1 MNKYAFLK
9 KAEHQNHNNS
19 LENYHQKSKEKSPEK
34 GRDYNH
40 NLQNIIGETYG
51 RIKYKLNQCNLQF
64 GVENQNQELKY
75 NSKYRNLKRIMK
87 KDQIIVKDK
96 KIKKKE
102 NSKENLNF
110 INPNLTKTESDYN
123 YDIQTNIIKY
133 FKNRNNIFGKKT
145 PDYESHLDELWKKLG
160 VNSNYINNFNQYK
173 NIITNQEEKE
183 NFLINEIENL
193 EKVKDILMN
202 LRKDIKLRET
212 KLIELKN
219 LFERLNN
226 ENNFINVKKIL
237 NESNFMINSYLENSI
252 RVVEYYLLYREMTN
266 KGSYKNLKFNKEIIK
281 QNFEIN
287 ANDMNYLLKMKTDT
301 NFINNLKLNGIKIN
315 KDIFNLFKA
324 DPFLSCLNYL
334 IQIPNEIKE
343 KIKYCQYYLIQEE
356 IFDSIK
362 KMSKEPKSK
371 SARKNSQSHIKID
384 AAILKKNLIIEESK
398 NGGDNNN
405 IFANMNSNMHS
416 IHVNENINNYVNQNV
431 NPNIHDNLNIS
442 YFSGKLTEFMHIYSD
457 YYEKIPEEQK
467 IIFNL
472 NKDPLKYLEHNFYP
486 KIIIC
491 QDKVTN
497 IIKGLCIYS
506 IKFRTHEKKPNEI
519 ILEHISSYNKEEME
533 NILTKLIEFLKDNH
547 ILRDLFSNEKD
558 LVTEIYLDLH
568 YYLVNNKFEIDK
580 NIRDFISKK
589 LKFKWVKL
597 ENISKVIRF
606 QKMKQIIHCSDIKA
620 SIRSSINSMMND
632 NINDNNYLWKNFSIK
647 DNFIINF
654 VQKIANN
661 SEEIDAINIMK
672 KINPFNIFYL
682 IYIKKKIQN
691 IKNSFDF
698 ILSKINTYFSSYKLL
713 NEIPMISDENNN
725 NNNNSNNN
733 ELNIYSIPADLKVL
747 SECFNSKFE
756 NEISVGNKIDIFP
769 LFDGCISLKYENY
782 FYNRIECKD
791 IRIVKENSTEQIF
804 YFMNAV
810 NNENIRILIS
820 SNLNDN
826 FKNKYLNNKDENN
839 SNINISLSFKE
850 IYNNLIECQSEEEQN
865 KNNYLFIPA
874 FSLEQK
880 YELKNNNIENQKE
893 ENVINNINEDYK
905 IEFLPED
912 LIIKRNNKVSNNFEF
927 NIVGDE
933 IKNRR
938 DSIINDEFMIFILD
952 IDMIDNIGI
961 IPLMSIHVHKENFIP
976 DSFDE

>member
-1 MNKYAFLK
+1 MNKILHQRR
-9 KAEHQNHNNS
+9 AEHQNQNNS
-19 LENYHQKSKEKSPEK
+19 LENNHQKSKEKIQEK
-34 GRDYNH
+34 DRDYN
-40 NLQNIIGETYG
+40 LLYKIDETYG
-51 RIKYKLNQCNLQF
+51 KMKFKLNQFNIQF
-64 GVENQNQELKY
+64 GGESQNQDLKY
-75 NSKYRNLKRIMK
+75 NYKFKNLKRITK
-87 KDQIIVKDK
+87 KDQIIVKEK
-96 KIKKKE
+96 RIRKKE
-102 NSKENLNF
+102 NSKENINS

-123 YDIQTNIIKY
+123 YDIQTNILKY

-145 PDYESHLDELWKKLG
+145 PDYESHLEELWKKLG
-160 VNSNYINNFNQYK
+160 VNSSYINNFNLYK
-173 NIITNQEEKE
+173 NIIINQEEKE

-212 KLIELKN
+212 KLIELKS
-219 LFERLNN
+219 LFERINN
-226 ENNFINVKKIL
+226 ENNILNVKKIL
-237 NESNFMINSYLENSI
+237 NESNFMINSYLDNSI
-252 RVVEYYLLYREMTN
+252 RVVEYYLLYREITN
-266 KGSYKNLKFNKEIIK
+266 KGSLKNLKFNKEIIK
-281 QNFEIN
+281 KNFEIN
-287 ANDMNYLLKMKTDT
+287 VNDMNYLLKMKSDT
-301 NFINNLKLNGIKIN
+301 NFINNLKMNELKLN
-315 KDIFNLFKA
+315 KDVLNLFKA
-324 DPFLSCLNYL
+324 DPFLSCLSYL

-343 KIKYCQYYLIQEE
+343 KIKYCQYYLIQEG

-362 KMSKEPKSK
+362 KMSKEPKTN

-384 AAILKKNLIIEESK
+384 AGILRKNLNIEESK
-398 NGGDNNN
+398 NSGDNNN
-405 IFANMNSNMHS
+405 INLNINANMHS
-416 IHVNENINNYVNQNV
+416 IQTIENLMPNIN
-431 NPNIHDNLNIS
+431 DNLNIS
-442 YFSGKLTEFMHIYSD
+442 YFSGKLTDFMNIYSE

-497 IIKGLCIYS
+497 IIKGMCIYS
-506 IKFRTHEKKPNEI
+506 IIFRSHERKPNEI
-519 ILEHISSYNKEEME
+519 IIEHISSYNKEEME
-533 NILTKLIEFLKDNH
+533 NILSKMIEFIKDNH
-547 ILRDLFSNEKD
+547 ILRDLFAFNKD
-558 LVTEIYLDLH
+558 LITEIYIDLH
-568 YYLVNNKFEIDK
+568 YFLVNEKFEIDK

-606 QKMKQIIHCSDIKA
+606 QKMKQIIHCGDMKA
-620 SIRSSINSMMND
+620 SIRSSINSMLND
-632 NINDNNYLWKNFSIK
+632 NINENNYLLSNFSIK

-654 VQKIANN
+654 VQKLMNNN
-661 SEEIDAINIMK
+661 SEEIDANNILR
-672 KINPFNIFYL
+672 KINPYNIFYL
-682 IYIKKKIQN
+682 TYIKKKIQN

-698 ILSKINTYFSSYKLL
+698 ILSKINTFFSSYKLL

-725 NNNNSNNN
+725 D
-733 ELNIYSIPADLKVL
+733 ELNIYSIPADLKIL
-747 SECFNSKFE
+747 SDCFDGKFN
-756 NEISVGNKIDIFP
+756 NEISVRNKIDIFP
-769 LFDGCISLKYENY
+769 LFDGCLSLKYENY

-791 IRIVKENSTEQIF
+791 IKIVKENSTEQIF
-804 YFMNAV
+804 YFMKAA
-810 NNENIRILIS
+810 NNENITILIS
-820 SNLNDN
+820 ANLNDN
-826 FKNKYLNNKDENN
+826 FKNKYLKDKDENN
-839 SNINISLSFKE
+839 SNNNISLSFKD

-893 ENVINNINEDYK
+893 ENVISDINEECK
-905 IEFLPED
+905 IEFIPED
-912 LIIKRNNKVSNNFEF
+912 LIIRRNNKISNNFEF

>member
-1 MNKYAFLK
+1 MNKILHQRR
-9 KAEHQNHNNS
+9 AEHQNQNNS
-19 LENYHQKSKEKSPEK
+19 LENNHQKSKEKIQEK
-34 GRDYNH
+34 DRDYN
-40 NLQNIIGETYG
+40 LLYKIDETYG
-51 RIKYKLNQCNLQF
+51 KMKFKLNQFNIQF
-64 GVENQNQELKY
+64 GGESQNQDLKY
-75 NSKYRNLKRIMK
+75 NYKFKNLKRITK
-87 KDQIIVKDK
+87 KDQIIVKEK
-96 KIKKKE
+96 RIRKKE
-102 NSKENLNF
+102 NSKENINS

-123 YDIQTNIIKY
+123 YDIQTNILKY

-145 PDYESHLDELWKKLG
+145 PDYESHLEELWKKLG
-160 VNSNYINNFNQYK
+160 VNSSYINNFNLYK
-173 NIITNQEEKE
+173 NIIINQEEKE

-212 KLIELKN
+212 KLIELKS
-219 LFERLNN
+219 LFERINN
-226 ENNFINVKKIL
+226 ENNILNVKKIL
-237 NESNFMINSYLENSI
+237 NESNFMINSYLDNSI
-252 RVVEYYLLYREMTN
+252 RVVEYYLLYREITN
-266 KGSYKNLKFNKEIIK
+266 KGSLKNLKFNKEIIK
-281 QNFEIN
+281 KNFEIN
-287 ANDMNYLLKMKTDT
+287 VNDMNYLLKMKSDT
-301 NFINNLKLNGIKIN
+301 NFINNLKMNELKLN
-315 KDIFNLFKA
+315 KDVLNLFKA
-324 DPFLSCLNYL
+324 DPFLSCLSYL

-343 KIKYCQYYLIQEE
+343 KIKYCQYYLIQEG

-362 KMSKEPKSK
+362 KMSKEPKTN

-384 AAILKKNLIIEESK
+384 AGILRKNLNIEESK
-398 NGGDNNN
+398 NSGDNNN
-405 IFANMNSNMHS
+405 ININLNINANMHS
-416 IHVNENINNYVNQNV
+416 IQTIENLMPNIN
-431 NPNIHDNLNIS
+431 DNLNIS
-442 YFSGKLTEFMHIYSD
+442 YFSGKLTDFMNIYSE

-497 IIKGLCIYS
+497 IIKGMCIYS
-506 IKFRTHEKKPNEI
+506 IIFRSHERKPNEI
-519 ILEHISSYNKEEME
+519 IIEHISSYNKEEME
-533 NILTKLIEFLKDNH
+533 NILSKMIEFIKDNH
-547 ILRDLFSNEKD
+547 ILRDLFAFNKD
-558 LVTEIYLDLH
+558 LITEIYIDLH
-568 YYLVNNKFEIDK
+568 YFLVNEKFEIDK

-606 QKMKQIIHCSDIKA
+606 QKMKQIIHCGDMKA
-620 SIRSSINSMMND
+620 SIRSSINSMLND
-632 NINDNNYLWKNFSIK
+632 NINESNYLLSNFSIK

-654 VQKIANN
+654 VQKLMNNN
-661 SEEIDAINIMK
+661 SEEIDTNNILR
-672 KINPFNIFYL
+672 KINPYNIFYL

-698 ILSKINTYFSSYKLL
+698 ILSKINTFFSSYKLL

-725 NNNNSNNN
+725 D
-733 ELNIYSIPADLKVL
+733 ELNIYSIPADLKFL
-747 SECFNSKFE
+747 SDCFDGKFN
-756 NEISVGNKIDIFP
+756 NEISVRNKIDIFP
-769 LFDGCISLKYENY
+769 LFDGCLSLKYENY

-791 IRIVKENSTEQIF
+791 IKIVKENSTEQIF
-804 YFMNAV
+804 YFMKAA
-810 NNENIRILIS
+810 NNENITILIS
-820 SNLNDN
+820 ANLNDN
-826 FKNKYLNNKDENN
+826 FKNKYLKDKDENN
-839 SNINISLSFKE
+839 SNNNISLSFKD

-880 YELKNNNIENQKE
+880 YGLKNNNIENQKE
-893 ENVINNINEDYK
+893 ENVISDINEECK
-905 IEFLPED
+905 IEFIPED
-912 LIIKRNNKVSNNFEF
+912 LIIRRNNKISNNFEF

>member
-1 MNKYAFLK
+1 MNKILHQRR
-9 KAEHQNHNNS
+9 AEHQNQNNS
-19 LENYHQKSKEKSPEK
+19 LENNHQKSKEKIQEK
-34 GRDYNH
+34 DRDYN
-40 NLQNIIGETYG
+40 LLYKIDETYG
-51 RIKYKLNQCNLQF
+51 KMKFKLNQFNIQF
-64 GVENQNQELKY
+64 GGESQNQDLKY
-75 NSKYRNLKRIMK
+75 NYKFKNLKRITK
-87 KDQIIVKDK
+87 KDQIIVKEK
-96 KIKKKE
+96 RIRKKE
-102 NSKENLNF
+102 NSKENINS

-123 YDIQTNIIKY
+123 YDIQTNILKY

-145 PDYESHLDELWKKLG
+145 PDYESHLEELWKKLG
-160 VNSNYINNFNQYK
+160 VNSSYINNFNLYK
-173 NIITNQEEKE
+173 NIIINQEEKE

-212 KLIELKN
+212 KLIELKS
-219 LFERLNN
+219 LFERINN
-226 ENNFINVKKIL
+226 ENNILNVKKIL
-237 NESNFMINSYLENSI
+237 NESNFMINSYLDNSI
-252 RVVEYYLLYREMTN
+252 RVVEYYLLYREITN
-266 KGSYKNLKFNKEIIK
+266 KGCLKNLKFNKEIIK
-281 QNFEIN
+281 KNFEIN
-287 ANDMNYLLKMKTDT
+287 VNDINYLLKMKSDT
-301 NFINNLKLNGIKIN
+301 NFINNLKMNELKLN
-315 KDIFNLFKA
+315 KDVLNLFKA
-324 DPFLSCLNYL
+324 DPFLSCLSYL

-343 KIKYCQYYLIQEE
+343 KVKYCQYYLIQEG

-362 KMSKEPKSK
+362 KMSKEPKTN

-384 AAILKKNLIIEESK
+384 AGILRKNLNIEESK
-398 NGGDNNN
+398 NSGDNNN
-405 IFANMNSNMHS
+405 ININLNINANMHS
-416 IHVNENINNYVNQNV
+416 IQTIENLMPNIN
-431 NPNIHDNLNIS
+431 DNLNIS
-442 YFSGKLTEFMHIYSD
+442 YFSGKLTDFMNIYSE

-486 KIIIC
+486 KIIMC

-497 IIKGLCIYS
+497 IIKGMCIYS
-506 IKFRTHEKKPNEI
+506 IIFRSHERKPNEI
-519 ILEHISSYNKEEME
+519 IIEHISSYNKEEME
-533 NILTKLIEFLKDNH
+533 NILTKMIEFIKDNH
-547 ILRDLFSNEKD
+547 ILRDLFAFNKD
-558 LVTEIYLDLH
+558 LITEIYIDLH
-568 YYLVNNKFEIDK
+568 YFLVNEKFEIDK

-606 QKMKQIIHCSDIKA
+606 QKMKQIIHCGDMKA
-620 SIRSSINSMMND
+620 SIRSSINSMLND
-632 NINDNNYLWKNFSIK
+632 NINESNYLLSNFSIK

-654 VQKIANN
+654 VQKLMNNN
-661 SEEIDAINIMK
+661 SEEIDANNILR
-672 KINPFNIFYL
+672 KINPYNIFYL

-698 ILSKINTYFSSYKLL
+698 ILSKINTFFSSYKLL

-725 NNNNSNNN
+725 D
-733 ELNIYSIPADLKVL
+733 ELNIYSIPADLKIL
-747 SECFNSKFE
+747 SDCFDGKFN
-756 NEISVGNKIDIFP
+756 NEISVRNKIDIFP
-769 LFDGCISLKYENY
+769 LFDGCLSLKYENY

-791 IRIVKENSTEQIF
+791 IKIVKENSTEQIF
-804 YFMNAV
+804 YFMKAA
-810 NNENIRILIS
+810 NNENITILIS
-820 SNLNDN
+820 ANLNDN
-826 FKNKYLNNKDENN
+826 FKNKYLKDKDENN
-839 SNINISLSFKE
+839 SNNNISLSFKD
-850 IYNNLIECQSEEEQN
+850 IYNNLIECQSDEEQN

-893 ENVINNINEDYK
+893 ENVISDINEECK
-905 IEFLPED
+905 IEFIPED
-912 LIIKRNNKVSNNFEF
+912 LIIRRNNKISNNFEF

-952 IDMIDNIGI
+952 IDMIDKIGI

>member
-1 MNKYAFLK
+1 MNKILHQRR
-9 KAEHQNHNNS
+9 AEHQNQNNS
-19 LENYHQKSKEKSPEK
+19 LENNHQKSKEKIQEK
-34 GRDYNH
+34 DRDYN
-40 NLQNIIGETYG
+40 LLYKIDETYG
-51 RIKYKLNQCNLQF
+51 KMKFKLNQFNIQF
-64 GVENQNQELKY
+64 GGESQNQDLKY
-75 NSKYRNLKRIMK
+75 NYKFKNLKRITK
-87 KDQIIVKDK
+87 KEQIIVKEK
-96 KIKKKE
+96 RIRKKE
-102 NSKENLNF
+102 NSKENINS

-123 YDIQTNIIKY
+123 YDIQTNILKY

-145 PDYESHLDELWKKLG
+145 PDYESHLEELWKKLG
-160 VNSNYINNFNQYK
+160 VNSSYINNFNLYK
-173 NIITNQEEKE
+173 NIIINQEEKE

-212 KLIELKN
+212 KLIELKS
-219 LFERLNN
+219 LFERINN
-226 ENNFINVKKIL
+226 ENNILNVKKIL
-237 NESNFMINSYLENSI
+237 NESNFMINSYLDNSI
-252 RVVEYYLLYREMTN
+252 RVVEYYLLYREITN
-266 KGSYKNLKFNKEIIK
+266 KGSLKNLKFNKEIIK
-281 QNFEIN
+281 KNFEIN
-287 ANDMNYLLKMKTDT
+287 VNDMNYLLKMKSDT
-301 NFINNLKLNGIKIN
+301 NFINNLKMNELKLN
-315 KDIFNLFKA
+315 KDVLNLFKA
-324 DPFLSCLNYL
+324 DPFLSCLSYL

-343 KIKYCQYYLIQEE
+343 KIKYCQYYLIQEG

-362 KMSKEPKSK
+362 KMSKEPKTN

-384 AAILKKNLIIEESK
+384 AGILRKNLNIEESK
-398 NGGDNNN
+398 NSGDNNN
-405 IFANMNSNMHS
+405 INLNINANMHS
-416 IHVNENINNYVNQNV
+416 IQTIENLMPNIN
-431 NPNIHDNLNIS
+431 DNLNIS
-442 YFSGKLTEFMHIYSD
+442 YFSGKLTDFMNIYSE

-497 IIKGLCIYS
+497 IIKGMCIYS
-506 IKFRTHEKKPNEI
+506 IIFRSHERKPNEI
-519 ILEHISSYNKEEME
+519 IIEHISSYNKEEME
-533 NILTKLIEFLKDNH
+533 NILSKMIEFIKDNH
-547 ILRDLFSNEKD
+547 ILRDLFAFNKD
-558 LVTEIYLDLH
+558 LITEIYIDLH
-568 YYLVNNKFEIDK
+568 YFLVNEKFEIDK

-606 QKMKQIIHCSDIKA
+606 QKMKQIIHCGDMKA
-620 SIRSSINSMMND
+620 SIRSSINSMLND
-632 NINDNNYLWKNFSIK
+632 NINESNYLLSNFSIK

-654 VQKIANN
+654 VQKLMNNN
-661 SEEIDAINIMK
+661 SEEIDANNILR
-672 KINPFNIFYL
+672 KINPYNIFYL
-682 IYIKKKIQN
+682 IFIKKKIQN

-698 ILSKINTYFSSYKLL
+698 ILSKINTFFSSYKLL

-725 NNNNSNNN
+725 D
-733 ELNIYSIPADLKVL
+733 ELNIYSIPADLKFL
-747 SECFNSKFE
+747 SDCFDGKFN
-756 NEISVGNKIDIFP
+756 NEISVRNKIDIFP
-769 LFDGCISLKYENY
+769 LFDGCLSLKYENY

-791 IRIVKENSTEQIF
+791 IKIVKENSTEQIF
-804 YFMNAV
+804 YFMKAA
-810 NNENIRILIS
+810 NNENITILIS
-820 SNLNDN
+820 ANLNNN
-826 FKNKYLNNKDENN
+826 FKNKYLKDKDENN
-839 SNINISLSFKE
+839 SNNNISLSFKE

-893 ENVINNINEDYK
+893 ENVIRDINEECK
-905 IEFLPED
+905 IEFIPED
-912 LIIKRNNKVSNNFEF
+912 LIIRRNNKISNNFEF

>member
-1 MNKYAFLK
+1 MNKILHQRR
-9 KAEHQNHNNS
+9 AEHQNQNNS
-19 LENYHQKSKEKSPEK
+19 LENNHQKSKEKIQEK
-34 GRDYNH
+34 DRDYN
-40 NLQNIIGETYG
+40 LLYKIDETYG
-51 RIKYKLNQCNLQF
+51 KMKFKLNQFNIQF
-64 GVENQNQELKY
+64 GGESQNQDLKY
-75 NSKYRNLKRIMK
+75 NYKFKNLKRITK
-87 KDQIIVKDK
+87 KDQIIVKEK
-96 KIKKKE
+96 RIRKKE
-102 NSKENLNF
+102 NSKENINS

-123 YDIQTNIIKY
+123 YDIQTNILKY

-145 PDYESHLDELWKKLG
+145 PDYESHLEELWKKLG
-160 VNSNYINNFNQYK
+160 VNSSYINNFNLYK
-173 NIITNQEEKE
+173 NIIINQEEKE

-212 KLIELKN
+212 KLIELKS
-219 LFERLNN
+219 LFERINN
-226 ENNFINVKKIL
+226 ENNILNVKKIL
-237 NESNFMINSYLENSI
+237 NESNFMINSYLDNSI
-252 RVVEYYLLYREMTN
+252 RVVEYYLLYREITN
-266 KGSYKNLKFNKEIIK
+266 KGSLKNLKFNKEIIK
-281 QNFEIN
+281 KNFEIN
-287 ANDMNYLLKMKTDT
+287 VNDMNYLLKMKSDT
-301 NFINNLKLNGIKIN
+301 NFINNLKMNELKLN
-315 KDIFNLFKA
+315 KDVLNLFKA
-324 DPFLSCLNYL
+324 DPFLSCLSYL

-343 KIKYCQYYLIQEE
+343 KIKYCQYYLIQEG

-362 KMSKEPKSK
+362 KMSKEPKTN

-384 AAILKKNLIIEESK
+384 AGILRKNLNIEESK
-398 NGGDNNN
+398 NSGDNNN
-405 IFANMNSNMHS
+405 ININLNINANMHS
-416 IHVNENINNYVNQNV
+416 IQTIENLMPNIN
-431 NPNIHDNLNIS
+431 DNLNIS
-442 YFSGKLTEFMHIYSD
+442 YFSGKLTDFMNIYSE

-497 IIKGLCIYS
+497 IIKGMCIYS
-506 IKFRTHEKKPNEI
+506 IIFRSHERKPNEI
-519 ILEHISSYNKEEME
+519 IIEHISSYNKEEME
-533 NILTKLIEFLKDNH
+533 NILSKMIEFIKDNH
-547 ILRDLFSNEKD
+547 ILRDLFAFNKD
-558 LVTEIYLDLH
+558 LITEIYIDLH
-568 YYLVNNKFEIDK
+568 YFLVNEKFEIDK

-606 QKMKQIIHCSDIKA
+606 QKMKQIIHCGDMKA
-620 SIRSSINSMMND
+620 SIRSSINSMLND
-632 NINDNNYLWKNFSIK
+632 NINESNYLLSNFSIK

-654 VQKIANN
+654 VQKLMNNN
-661 SEEIDAINIMK
+661 SEEIDANNILR
-672 KINPFNIFYL
+672 KINPYNIFYL

-698 ILSKINTYFSSYKLL
+698 ILSKINTFFSSYKLL

-725 NNNNSNNN
+725 D
-733 ELNIYSIPADLKVL
+733 ELNIYSIPADLKFL
-747 SECFNSKFE
+747 SDCFDGKFN
-756 NEISVGNKIDIFP
+756 NEISVRNKIDIFP
-769 LFDGCISLKYENY
+769 LFDGCLSLKYENY

-791 IRIVKENSTEQIF
+791 IKIVKENSTEQIF
-804 YFMNAV
+804 YFMKAA
-810 NNENIRILIS
+810 NNENITILIS
-820 SNLNDN
+820 ANLNDN
-826 FKNKYLNNKDENN
+826 FKNKYLKDKDENN
-839 SNINISLSFKE
+839 SNNNISLSFKD
-850 IYNNLIECQSEEEQN
+850 IYNNLIECQSDEEQN

-893 ENVINNINEDYK
+893 ENVIRDINEECK
-905 IEFLPED
+905 IEFIPED
-912 LIIKRNNKVSNNFEF
+912 LIIRRNNKISNNFEF

>member
-1 MNKYAFLK
+1 MNKILHQRR
-9 KAEHQNHNNS
+9 AEHQNQNNS
-19 LENYHQKSKEKSPEK
+19 LENNHQKSKEKIQEK
-34 GRDYNH
+34 DRDYN
-40 NLQNIIGETYG
+40 LLYKIDETYG
-51 RIKYKLNQCNLQF
+51 KMKFKLNQFNIQF
-64 GVENQNQELKY
+64 GGESQNQDLKY
-75 NSKYRNLKRIMK
+75 NYKFKNLKRITK
-87 KDQIIVKDK
+87 KEQIIVKEK
-96 KIKKKE
+96 RIRKKE
-102 NSKENLNF
+102 NSKENINS

-123 YDIQTNIIKY
+123 YDIQTNILKY

-145 PDYESHLDELWKKLG
+145 PDYESHLEELWKKLG
-160 VNSNYINNFNQYK
+160 VNSSYINNFNLYK
-173 NIITNQEEKE
+173 NIIINQEEKE

-212 KLIELKN
+212 KLIELKS
-219 LFERLNN
+219 LFERINN
-226 ENNFINVKKIL
+226 ENNILNVKKIL
-237 NESNFMINSYLENSI
+237 NESNFMINSYLDNSI
-252 RVVEYYLLYREMTN
+252 RVVEYYLLYREITN
-266 KGSYKNLKFNKEIIK
+266 KGSLKNLKFNKEIIK
-281 QNFEIN
+281 KNFEIN
-287 ANDMNYLLKMKTDT
+287 VNDMNYLLKMKSDT
-301 NFINNLKLNGIKIN
+301 NFINNLKMNELKLN
-315 KDIFNLFKA
+315 KDVLNLFKA
-324 DPFLSCLNYL
+324 DPFLSCLSYL

-343 KIKYCQYYLIQEE
+343 KIKYCQYYLIQEG

-362 KMSKEPKSK
+362 KMSKEPKTN

-384 AAILKKNLIIEESK
+384 AGILRKNLNIEESK
-398 NGGDNNN
+398 NSGDNNN
-405 IFANMNSNMHS
+405 ININLNINANMHS
-416 IHVNENINNYVNQNV
+416 IQTIENLMPNIN
-431 NPNIHDNLNIS
+431 DNLNIS
-442 YFSGKLTEFMHIYSD
+442 YFSGKLTDFMNIYSE

-497 IIKGLCIYS
+497 IIKGMCIYS
-506 IKFRTHEKKPNEI
+506 IIFRSHERKPNEI
-519 ILEHISSYNKEEME
+519 IIEHISSYNKEEME
-533 NILTKLIEFLKDNH
+533 NILSKMIEFIKDNH
-547 ILRDLFSNEKD
+547 ILRDLFAFNKD
-558 LVTEIYLDLH
+558 LITEIYIDLH
-568 YYLVNNKFEIDK
+568 YFLVNEKFEIDK

-606 QKMKQIIHCSDIKA
+606 QKMKQIIHCGDMKA
-620 SIRSSINSMMND
+620 SIRSSINSMLND
-632 NINDNNYLWKNFSIK
+632 NINESNYLLSNFSIK

-654 VQKIANN
+654 VQKLMNNN
-661 SEEIDAINIMK
+661 SEEIDANNILR
-672 KINPFNIFYL
+672 KINPYNIFYL
-682 IYIKKKIQN
+682 TYIKKKIQN

-698 ILSKINTYFSSYKLL
+698 ILSKINTFFSSYKLL

-725 NNNNSNNN
+725 D
-733 ELNIYSIPADLKVL
+733 ELNIYSIPADLKFL
-747 SECFNSKFE
+747 SDCFDGKFN
-756 NEISVGNKIDIFP
+756 NEISVRNKIDIFP
-769 LFDGCISLKYENY
+769 LFDGCLSLKYENY

-791 IRIVKENSTEQIF
+791 IKIVKENSTEQIF
-804 YFMNAV
+804 YFMKAA
-810 NNENIRILIS
+810 NNENITILIS
-820 SNLNDN
+820 ANLNDN
-826 FKNKYLNNKDENN
+826 FKNKYLKDKDENN
-839 SNINISLSFKE
+839 SNNNISLSFKD

-893 ENVINNINEDYK
+893 ENVIRDINEECK
-905 IEFLPED
+905 IEFIPED
-912 LIIKRNNKVSNNFEF
+912 LIIRRNNKISNNFEF

>member
-1 MNKYAFLK
+1 MNKILHQRR
-9 KAEHQNHNNS
+9 AEHQNQNNS
-19 LENYHQKSKEKSPEK
+19 LENNHQKSKEKIQEK
-34 GRDYNH
+34 DRDYN
-40 NLQNIIGETYG
+40 LLYKIDETYG
-51 RIKYKLNQCNLQF
+51 KMKFKLNQFNIQF
-64 GVENQNQELKY
+64 GGESQNQDLKY
-75 NSKYRNLKRIMK
+75 NYKFKNLKRITK
-87 KDQIIVKDK
+87 KEQIIVKEK
-96 KIKKKE
+96 RIRKKE
-102 NSKENLNF
+102 NSKENINS

-123 YDIQTNIIKY
+123 YDIQTNILKY

-145 PDYESHLDELWKKLG
+145 PDYESHLEELWKKLG
-160 VNSNYINNFNQYK
+160 VNSSYINNFNLYK
-173 NIITNQEEKE
+173 NIIINQEEKE

-212 KLIELKN
+212 KLIELKS
-219 LFERLNN
+219 LFERINN
-226 ENNFINVKKIL
+226 ENNILNVKKIL
-237 NESNFMINSYLENSI
+237 NESNFMINSYLDNSI
-252 RVVEYYLLYREMTN
+252 RVVEYYLLYREITN
-266 KGSYKNLKFNKEIIK
+266 KGSLKNLKFNKEIIK
-281 QNFEIN
+281 KNFEIN
-287 ANDMNYLLKMKTDT
+287 VNDMNYLLKMKSDT
-301 NFINNLKLNGIKIN
+301 NFINNLKMNELKLN
-315 KDIFNLFKA
+315 KDVLNLFKA
-324 DPFLSCLNYL
+324 DPFLSCLSYL

-343 KIKYCQYYLIQEE
+343 KIKYCQYYLIQEG

-362 KMSKEPKSK
+362 KMSKEPKTN

-384 AAILKKNLIIEESK
+384 AGILRKNLNIEESK
-398 NGGDNNN
+398 NSGDNNN
-405 IFANMNSNMHS
+405 INLNINANMHS
-416 IHVNENINNYVNQNV
+416 IQTIENLMPNIN
-431 NPNIHDNLNIS
+431 DNLNIS
-442 YFSGKLTEFMHIYSD
+442 YFSGKLTDFMNIYSE

-497 IIKGLCIYS
+497 IIKGMCIYS
-506 IKFRTHEKKPNEI
+506 IIFRSHERKPNEI
-519 ILEHISSYNKEEME
+519 IIEHISSYNKEEME
-533 NILTKLIEFLKDNH
+533 NILTKMIEFIKDNH
-547 ILRDLFSNEKD
+547 ILRDLFAFNKD
-558 LVTEIYLDLH
+558 LITEIYIDLH
-568 YYLVNNKFEIDK
+568 YFLVNEKFEIDK

-606 QKMKQIIHCSDIKA
+606 QKMKQIIHCGDMKA
-620 SIRSSINSMMND
+620 SIRSSINSMLND
-632 NINDNNYLWKNFSIK
+632 NINESNYLLSNFSIK

-654 VQKIANN
+654 VQKLMNNN
-661 SEEIDAINIMK
+661 SEEIDANNILR
-672 KINPFNIFYL
+672 KINPYNIFYL
-682 IYIKKKIQN
+682 IFIKKKIQN

-698 ILSKINTYFSSYKLL
+698 ILSKINTFFSSYKLL

-725 NNNNSNNN
+725 D
-733 ELNIYSIPADLKVL
+733 ELNIYSIPADLKIL
-747 SECFNSKFE
+747 SDCFDGKFN
-756 NEISVGNKIDIFP
+756 NEISVRNKIDIFP
-769 LFDGCISLKYENY
+769 LFDGCLSLKYENY

-791 IRIVKENSTEQIF
+791 IKIVKENSTEQIF
-804 YFMNAV
+804 YFMKAA
-810 NNENIRILIS
+810 NNENITILIS
-820 SNLNDN
+820 ANLNDN
-826 FKNKYLNNKDENN
+826 FKNKYLKDKDENN
-839 SNINISLSFKE
+839 SNNNISLSFKE
-850 IYNNLIECQSEEEQN
+850 IYNNLIECQSEEEQK

-893 ENVINNINEDYK
+893 ENVISDINEECK
-905 IEFLPED
+905 IEFIPED
-912 LIIKRNNKVSNNFEF
+912 LIIRRNNKISNNFEF

-976 DSFDE
+976 DSFDK

>member
-1 MNKYAFLK
+1 MNKILHQRR
-9 KAEHQNHNNS
+9 AEHQNQNNS
-19 LENYHQKSKEKSPEK
+19 LENNHQKSKEKIQEK
-34 GRDYNH
+34 DRDYN
-40 NLQNIIGETYG
+40 LLYKIDETYG
-51 RIKYKLNQCNLQF
+51 KMKFKLNQFNIQF
-64 GVENQNQELKY
+64 GGESQNQDLKY
-75 NSKYRNLKRIMK
+75 NYKFKNLKRITK
-87 KDQIIVKDK
+87 KDQIIVKEK
-96 KIKKKE
+96 RIRKKE
-102 NSKENLNF
+102 NSKENINS

-123 YDIQTNIIKY
+123 YDIQTNILKY

-145 PDYESHLDELWKKLG
+145 PDYESHLEELWKKLG
-160 VNSNYINNFNQYK
+160 VNSSYINNFNLYK
-173 NIITNQEEKE
+173 NIIINQEEKE

-212 KLIELKN
+212 KLIELKS
-219 LFERLNN
+219 LFERINN
-226 ENNFINVKKIL
+226 ENNILNVKKIL
-237 NESNFMINSYLENSI
+237 NESNFMINSYLDNSI
-252 RVVEYYLLYREMTN
+252 RVVEYYLLYREITN
-266 KGSYKNLKFNKEIIK
+266 KGSLKNLKFNKEIIK
-281 QNFEIN
+281 KNFEIN
-287 ANDMNYLLKMKTDT
+287 VNDMNYLLKMKSDT
-301 NFINNLKLNGIKIN
+301 NFINNLKMNELKLN
-315 KDIFNLFKA
+315 KDVLNLFKA
-324 DPFLSCLNYL
+324 DPFLSCLSYL

-343 KIKYCQYYLIQEE
+343 KIKYCQYYLIQEG

-362 KMSKEPKSK
+362 KMSKEPKTN

-384 AAILKKNLIIEESK
+384 AGILRKNLNIEESK
-398 NGGDNNN
+398 NSGDNNN
-405 IFANMNSNMHS
+405 ININLNINANMHS
-416 IHVNENINNYVNQNV
+416 IQTIENLMPNIN
-431 NPNIHDNLNIS
+431 DNLNIS
-442 YFSGKLTEFMHIYSD
+442 YFSGKLTDFMNIYSE

-497 IIKGLCIYS
+497 IIKGMCIYS
-506 IKFRTHEKKPNEI
+506 IIFRSHERKPNEI
-519 ILEHISSYNKEEME
+519 IIEHISSYNKEEME
-533 NILTKLIEFLKDNH
+533 NILSKMIEFIKDNH
-547 ILRDLFSNEKD
+547 ILRDLFAFNKD
-558 LVTEIYLDLH
+558 LITEIYIDLH
-568 YYLVNNKFEIDK
+568 YFLVNEKFEIDK

-606 QKMKQIIHCSDIKA
+606 QKMKQIIHCGDMKA
-620 SIRSSINSMMND
+620 SIRSSINSMLND
-632 NINDNNYLWKNFSIK
+632 NINESNYLLSNFSIK

-654 VQKIANN
+654 VQKLMNNN
-661 SEEIDAINIMK
+661 SEEIDANNILR
-672 KINPFNIFYL
+672 KINPYNIFYL

-698 ILSKINTYFSSYKLL
+698 ILSKINTFFSSYKLL

-725 NNNNSNNN
+725 D
-733 ELNIYSIPADLKVL
+733 ELNIYSIPADLKIL
-747 SECFNSKFE
+747 SDCFDGKFN
-756 NEISVGNKIDIFP
+756 NEISVRNKIDIFP
-769 LFDGCISLKYENY
+769 LFDGCLSLKYENY

-791 IRIVKENSTEQIF
+791 IKIVKENSTEQIF
-804 YFMNAV
+804 YFMKAA
-810 NNENIRILIS
+810 NNENITILIS
-820 SNLNDN
+820 ANLNDN
-826 FKNKYLNNKDENN
+826 FKNKYLKDKDENN
-839 SNINISLSFKE
+839 SNNNISLSFKD
-850 IYNNLIECQSEEEQN
+850 IYSNLIECQSEEEQN

-893 ENVINNINEDYK
+893 ENVISDINEECK
-905 IEFLPED
+905 IEFIPED
-912 LIIKRNNKVSNNFEF
+912 LIIRRNNKISNNFEF

>member
-1 MNKYAFLK
+1 MNKILHQRR
-9 KAEHQNHNNS
+9 AEHQNQNNS
-19 LENYHQKSKEKSPEK
+19 LENNHQKSKEKIQEK
-34 GRDYNH
+34 DRDYN
-40 NLQNIIGETYG
+40 LLYKIDETYG
-51 RIKYKLNQCNLQF
+51 KMKFKLNQFNIQF
-64 GVENQNQELKY
+64 GGESQNQDLKY
-75 NSKYRNLKRIMK
+75 NYKFKNLKRITK
-87 KDQIIVKDK
+87 KDQIIVKEK
-96 KIKKKE
+96 RIRKKE
-102 NSKENLNF
+102 NSKENINS

-123 YDIQTNIIKY
+123 YDIQTNILKY

-145 PDYESHLDELWKKLG
+145 PDYESHLEELWKKLG
-160 VNSNYINNFNQYK
+160 VNSSYINNFNLYK
-173 NIITNQEEKE
+173 NIIINQEEKE

-212 KLIELKN
+212 KLIELKS
-219 LFERLNN
+219 LFERINN
-226 ENNFINVKKIL
+226 ENNILNVKKIL
-237 NESNFMINSYLENSI
+237 NESNFMINSYLDNSI
-252 RVVEYYLLYREMTN
+252 RVVEYYLLYREITN
-266 KGSYKNLKFNKEIIK
+266 KGSLKNLKFNKEIIK
-281 QNFEIN
+281 KNFEIN
-287 ANDMNYLLKMKTDT
+287 VNDMNYLLKMKSDT
-301 NFINNLKLNGIKIN
+301 NFINNLKMNELKLN
-315 KDIFNLFKA
+315 KDVLNLFKA
-324 DPFLSCLNYL
+324 DPFLSCLSYL

-343 KIKYCQYYLIQEE
+343 KIKYCQYYLIQEG

-362 KMSKEPKSK
+362 KMSKEPKTN

-384 AAILKKNLIIEESK
+384 AGILRKNLNIEESK
-398 NGGDNNN
+398 NSGDNNN
-405 IFANMNSNMHS
+405 ININLNINANMHS
-416 IHVNENINNYVNQNV
+416 IQTIENLMPNIN
-431 NPNIHDNLNIS
+431 DNLNIS
-442 YFSGKLTEFMHIYSD
+442 YFSGKLTDFMNIYSE

-497 IIKGLCIYS
+497 IIKGMCIYS
-506 IKFRTHEKKPNEI
+506 IIFRSHERKPNEI
-519 ILEHISSYNKEEME
+519 IIEHISSYNKEEME
-533 NILTKLIEFLKDNH
+533 NILSKMIEFIKDNH
-547 ILRDLFSNEKD
+547 ILRDLFAFNKD
-558 LVTEIYLDLH
+558 LITEIYIDLH
-568 YYLVNNKFEIDK
+568 YFLVNEKFEIDK

-606 QKMKQIIHCSDIKA
+606 QKMKQIIHCGDMKA
-620 SIRSSINSMMND
+620 SIRSSINSMLND
-632 NINDNNYLWKNFSIK
+632 NINESNYLLSNFSIK

-654 VQKIANN
+654 VQKLMNNN
-661 SEEIDAINIMK
+661 SEEIDANNILR
-672 KINPFNIFYL
+672 KINPYNIFYL

-698 ILSKINTYFSSYKLL
+698 ILSKINTFFSSYKLL

-725 NNNNSNNN
+725 D
-733 ELNIYSIPADLKVL
+733 ELNIYSIPADLKFL
-747 SECFNSKFE
+747 SDCFDGKFN
-756 NEISVGNKIDIFP
+756 NEISVRNKIDIFP
-769 LFDGCISLKYENY
+769 LFDGCLSLKYENY

-791 IRIVKENSTEQIF
+791 IKIVKENSTEQIF
-804 YFMNAV
+804 YFMKAA
-810 NNENIRILIS
+810 NNENITILIS
-820 SNLNDN
+820 ANLNDN
-826 FKNKYLNNKDENN
+826 FKNKYLKDKDENN
-839 SNINISLSFKE
+839 SNNNISLSFKD

-893 ENVINNINEDYK
+893 ENVISDINEECK
-905 IEFLPED
+905 IEFIPED
-912 LIIKRNNKVSNNFEF
+912 LIIRRNNKISNNFEF

>member
-1 MNKYAFLK
+1 MNKILHQRR
-9 KAEHQNHNNS
+9 AEHQNQNNS
-19 LENYHQKSKEKSPEK
+19 LENNHQKSKEKIQEK
-34 GRDYNH
+34 DRDYN
-40 NLQNIIGETYG
+40 LLYKIDETYG
-51 RIKYKLNQCNLQF
+51 KMKFKLNQFNIQF
-64 GVENQNQELKY
+64 GGESQNQDLKY
-75 NSKYRNLKRIMK
+75 NYKFKNLKRITK
-87 KDQIIVKDK
+87 KDQIIVKEK
-96 KIKKKE
+96 RIRKKE
-102 NSKENLNF
+102 NSKENINS

-123 YDIQTNIIKY
+123 YDIQTNILKY

-145 PDYESHLDELWKKLG
+145 PDYESHLEELWKKLG
-160 VNSNYINNFNQYK
+160 VNSSYINNFNLYK
-173 NIITNQEEKE
+173 NIIINQEEKE

-212 KLIELKN
+212 KLIELKS
-219 LFERLNN
+219 LFERINN
-226 ENNFINVKKIL
+226 ENNILNVKKIL
-237 NESNFMINSYLENSI
+237 NESNFMINSYLDNSI
-252 RVVEYYLLYREMTN
+252 RVVEYYLLYREITN
-266 KGSYKNLKFNKEIIK
+266 KGSLKNLKFNKEIIK
-281 QNFEIN
+281 KNFEIN
-287 ANDMNYLLKMKTDT
+287 VNDMNYLLKMKSDT
-301 NFINNLKLNGIKIN
+301 NFINNLKMNELKLN
-315 KDIFNLFKA
+315 KDVLNLFKA
-324 DPFLSCLNYL
+324 DPFLSCLSYL

-343 KIKYCQYYLIQEE
+343 KIKYCQYYLIQEG

-362 KMSKEPKSK
+362 KMSKEPKTN

-384 AAILKKNLIIEESK
+384 AGILRKNLNIEESK
-398 NGGDNNN
+398 NSGDNNN
-405 IFANMNSNMHS
+405 ININLNINANMHS
-416 IHVNENINNYVNQNV
+416 IQTIENLMPNIN
-431 NPNIHDNLNIS
+431 DNLNIS
-442 YFSGKLTEFMHIYSD
+442 YFSGKLTDFMNIYSE

-497 IIKGLCIYS
+497 IIKGMCIYS
-506 IKFRTHEKKPNEI
+506 IIFRSHERKPNEI
-519 ILEHISSYNKEEME
+519 IIEHISSYNKEEME
-533 NILTKLIEFLKDNH
+533 NILSKMIEFIKDNH
-547 ILRDLFSNEKD
+547 ILRDLFAFNKD
-558 LVTEIYLDLH
+558 LITEIYIDLH
-568 YYLVNNKFEIDK
+568 YFLVNEKFEIDK

-606 QKMKQIIHCSDIKA
+606 QKMKQIIHCGDMKA
-620 SIRSSINSMMND
+620 SIRSSINSMLND
-632 NINDNNYLWKNFSIK
+632 NINESNYLLSNFSIK

-654 VQKIANN
+654 VQKLMNNN
-661 SEEIDAINIMK
+661 SEEIDANNILR
-672 KINPFNIFYL
+672 KINPYNIFYL
-682 IYIKKKIQN
+682 TYIKKKIQN

-698 ILSKINTYFSSYKLL
+698 ILSKINTFFSSYKLL

-725 NNNNSNNN
+725 D
-733 ELNIYSIPADLKVL
+733 ELNIYSIPADLKIL
-747 SECFNSKFE
+747 SDCFDGKFN
-756 NEISVGNKIDIFP
+756 NEISVRNKIDIFP
-769 LFDGCISLKYENY
+769 LFDGCLSLKYENY

-791 IRIVKENSTEQIF
+791 IKIVKENSTEQIF
-804 YFMNAV
+804 YFMKAA
-810 NNENIRILIS
+810 NNENITILIS
-820 SNLNDN
+820 ANLNDN
-826 FKNKYLNNKDENN
+826 FKNKYLKDKDENN
-839 SNINISLSFKE
+839 SNNNISLSFKD

-893 ENVINNINEDYK
+893 ENVISDINEECK
-905 IEFLPED
+905 IEFIPED
-912 LIIKRNNKVSNNFEF
+912 LIIRRNNKISNNFEF

>member
-1 MNKYAFLK
+1 MNKILHQRR
-9 KAEHQNHNNS
+9 AEHQNQNNS
-19 LENYHQKSKEKSPEK
+19 LENNHQKSKEKIQEK
-34 GRDYNH
+34 DRDYN
-40 NLQNIIGETYG
+40 LLYKIDETYG
-51 RIKYKLNQCNLQF
+51 KMKFKLNQFNIQF
-64 GVENQNQELKY
+64 GGESQNQDLKY
-75 NSKYRNLKRIMK
+75 NYKFKNLKRITK
-87 KDQIIVKDK
+87 KDQIIVKEK
-96 KIKKKE
+96 RIRKKE
-102 NSKENLNF
+102 NSKENINS

-123 YDIQTNIIKY
+123 YDIQTNILKY

-145 PDYESHLDELWKKLG
+145 PDYESHLEELWKKLG
-160 VNSNYINNFNQYK
+160 VNSSYINNFNLYK
-173 NIITNQEEKE
+173 NIIINQEEKE

-212 KLIELKN
+212 KLIELKS
-219 LFERLNN
+219 LFERINN
-226 ENNFINVKKIL
+226 ENNILNVKKIL
-237 NESNFMINSYLENSI
+237 NESNFMINSYLDNSI
-252 RVVEYYLLYREMTN
+252 RVVEYYLLYREITN
-266 KGSYKNLKFNKEIIK
+266 KGSLKNLKFNKEIIK
-281 QNFEIN
+281 KNFEIN
-287 ANDMNYLLKMKTDT
+287 VNDMNYLLKMKSDT
-301 NFINNLKLNGIKIN
+301 NFINNLKMNELKLN
-315 KDIFNLFKA
+315 KDVLNLFKA
-324 DPFLSCLNYL
+324 DPFLSCLSYL

-343 KIKYCQYYLIQEE
+343 KIKYCQYYLIQEG

-362 KMSKEPKSK
+362 KMSKEPKTN

-384 AAILKKNLIIEESK
+384 AGILRKNLNIEESK
-398 NGGDNNN
+398 NSGDNNN
-405 IFANMNSNMHS
+405 ININLNINANMHS
-416 IHVNENINNYVNQNV
+416 IQTIENLMPNIN
-431 NPNIHDNLNIS
+431 DNLNIS
-442 YFSGKLTEFMHIYSD
+442 YFSGKLTDFMNIYSE

-497 IIKGLCIYS
+497 IIKGMCIYS
-506 IKFRTHEKKPNEI
+506 IIFRSHERKPNEI
-519 ILEHISSYNKEEME
+519 IIEHISSYNKEEME
-533 NILTKLIEFLKDNH
+533 NILSKMIEFIKDNH
-547 ILRDLFSNEKD
+547 ILRDLFAFNKD
-558 LVTEIYLDLH
+558 LITEIYIDLH
-568 YYLVNNKFEIDK
+568 YFLVNEKFEIDK

-606 QKMKQIIHCSDIKA
+606 QKMKQIIHCGDMKA
-620 SIRSSINSMMND
+620 SIRSSINSMLND
-632 NINDNNYLWKNFSIK
+632 NINESNYLLSNFSIK

-654 VQKIANN
+654 VQKLMNNN
-661 SEEIDAINIMK
+661 SEEIDANNILR
-672 KINPFNIFYL
+672 KINPYNIFYL

-698 ILSKINTYFSSYKLL
+698 ILSKINTFFSSYKLL

-725 NNNNSNNN
+725 D
-733 ELNIYSIPADLKVL
+733 ELNIYSIPADLKIL
-747 SECFNSKFE
+747 SDCFDGKFN
-756 NEISVGNKIDIFP
+756 NEISVRNKIDIFP
-769 LFDGCISLKYENY
+769 LFDGCLSLKYENY

-791 IRIVKENSTEQIF
+791 IKIVKENSTEQIF
-804 YFMNAV
+804 YFMKAA
-810 NNENIRILIS
+810 NNENITILIS
-820 SNLNDN
+820 ANLNDN
-826 FKNKYLNNKDENN
+826 FKNKYLKDKDENN
-839 SNINISLSFKE
+839 SNNNISLSFKD

-952 IDMIDNIGI
+952 IDMIDNVGM
-961 IPLMSIHVHKENFIP
+961 IPLISIDVRKENFIP
-976 DSFDE
+976 DSIDE

>member
-1 MNKYAFLK
+1 MNKILHQRR
-9 KAEHQNHNNS
+9 AEHQNQNNS
-19 LENYHQKSKEKSPEK
+19 LENNHQKSKEKIQEK
-34 GRDYNH
+34 DRDYN
-40 NLQNIIGETYG
+40 LLYKIDETYG
-51 RIKYKLNQCNLQF
+51 KMKFKLNQFNIQF
-64 GVENQNQELKY
+64 GGESQNQDLKY
-75 NSKYRNLKRIMK
+75 NYKFKNLKRITK
-87 KDQIIVKDK
+87 KEQIIVKEK
-96 KIKKKE
+96 RIRKKE
-102 NSKENLNF
+102 NSKENINS

-123 YDIQTNIIKY
+123 YDIQTNILKY

-145 PDYESHLDELWKKLG
+145 PDYESHLEELWKKLG
-160 VNSNYINNFNQYK
+160 VNSSYINNFNLYK
-173 NIITNQEEKE
+173 NIIINQEEKE

-212 KLIELKN
+212 KLIELKS
-219 LFERLNN
+219 LFERINN
-226 ENNFINVKKIL
+226 ENNILNVKKIL
-237 NESNFMINSYLENSI
+237 NESNFMINSYLDNSI
-252 RVVEYYLLYREMTN
+252 RVVEYYLLYREITN
-266 KGSYKNLKFNKEIIK
+266 KGSLKNLKFNKEIIK
-281 QNFEIN
+281 KNFEIN
-287 ANDMNYLLKMKTDT
+287 VNDMNYLLKMKSDT
-301 NFINNLKLNGIKIN
+301 NFINNLKMNELKLN
-315 KDIFNLFKA
+315 KDVLNLFKA
-324 DPFLSCLNYL
+324 DPFLSCLSYL

-343 KIKYCQYYLIQEE
+343 KIKYCQYYLIQEG

-362 KMSKEPKSK
+362 KMSKEPKTN

-384 AAILKKNLIIEESK
+384 AGILRKNLNIEESK
-398 NGGDNNN
+398 NSGDNNN
-405 IFANMNSNMHS
+405 ININLNINANMHS
-416 IHVNENINNYVNQNV
+416 IQTIENLMPNIN
-431 NPNIHDNLNIS
+431 DNLNIS
-442 YFSGKLTEFMHIYSD
+442 YFSGKLTDFMNIYSE

-497 IIKGLCIYS
+497 IIKGMCIYS
-506 IKFRTHEKKPNEI
+506 IIFRSHERKPNEI
-519 ILEHISSYNKEEME
+519 IIEHISSYNKEEME
-533 NILTKLIEFLKDNH
+533 NILSKMIEFIKDNH
-547 ILRDLFSNEKD
+547 ILRDLFAFNKD
-558 LVTEIYLDLH
+558 LITEIYIDLH
-568 YYLVNNKFEIDK
+568 YFLVNEKFEIDK

-606 QKMKQIIHCSDIKA
+606 QKMKQIIHCGDMKA
-620 SIRSSINSMMND
+620 SIRSSINSMLND
-632 NINDNNYLWKNFSIK
+632 NINESNYLLSNFSIK

-654 VQKIANN
+654 VQKLMNNN
-661 SEEIDAINIMK
+661 SEEIDANNILR
-672 KINPFNIFYL
+672 KINPYNIFYL
-682 IYIKKKIQN
+682 TYIKKKIQN

-698 ILSKINTYFSSYKLL
+698 ILSKINTFFSSYKLL

-725 NNNNSNNN
+725 D
-733 ELNIYSIPADLKVL
+733 ELNIYSIPADLKFL
-747 SECFNSKFE
+747 SDCFDGKFN
-756 NEISVGNKIDIFP
+756 NEISVRNKIDIFP
-769 LFDGCISLKYENY
+769 LFDGCLSLKYENY

-791 IRIVKENSTEQIF
+791 IKIVKENSTEQIF
-804 YFMNAV
+804 YFMKAA
-810 NNENIRILIS
+810 NNENITILIS
-820 SNLNDN
+820 ANLNDN
-826 FKNKYLNNKDENN
+826 FKNKYLKDKDENN
-839 SNINISLSFKE
+839 SNNNISLSFKD

-893 ENVINNINEDYK
+893 ENVISDINEECK
-905 IEFLPED
+905 IEFIPED
-912 LIIKRNNKVSNNFEF
+912 LIIRRNNKISNNFEF

>member
-1 MNKYAFLK
+1 MNKILHQRR
-9 KAEHQNHNNS
+9 AEHQNQNNS
-19 LENYHQKSKEKSPEK
+19 LENNHQKSKEKIQEK
-34 GRDYNH
+34 DRDYN
-40 NLQNIIGETYG
+40 LLYKIDETYG
-51 RIKYKLNQCNLQF
+51 KMKFKLNQFNIQF
-64 GVENQNQELKY
+64 GGESQNQDLKY
-75 NSKYRNLKRIMK
+75 NYKFKNLKRITK
-87 KDQIIVKDK
+87 KDQIIVKEK
-96 KIKKKE
+96 RIRKKE
-102 NSKENLNF
+102 NSKENINS

-123 YDIQTNIIKY
+123 YDIQTNILKY

-145 PDYESHLDELWKKLG
+145 PDYESHLEELWKKLG
-160 VNSNYINNFNQYK
+160 VNSSYINNFNLYK
-173 NIITNQEEKE
+173 NIIINQEEKE

-212 KLIELKN
+212 KLIELKS
-219 LFERLNN
+219 LFERINN
-226 ENNFINVKKIL
+226 ENNILNVKKIL
-237 NESNFMINSYLENSI
+237 NESNFMINSYLDNSI
-252 RVVEYYLLYREMTN
+252 RVVEYYLLYREITN
-266 KGSYKNLKFNKEIIK
+266 KGSLKNLKFNKEIIK
-281 QNFEIN
+281 KNFEIN
-287 ANDMNYLLKMKTDT
+287 VNDMNYLLKMKSDT
-301 NFINNLKLNGIKIN
+301 NFINNLKMNELKLN
-315 KDIFNLFKA
+315 KDVLNLFKA
-324 DPFLSCLNYL
+324 DPFLSCLSYL

-343 KIKYCQYYLIQEE
+343 KIKYCQYYLIQEG

-362 KMSKEPKSK
+362 KMSKEPKTN

-384 AAILKKNLIIEESK
+384 AGILRKNLNIEESK
-398 NGGDNNN
+398 NSGDNNN
-405 IFANMNSNMHS
+405 ININLNINANMHS
-416 IHVNENINNYVNQNV
+416 IQTIENLMPNIN
-431 NPNIHDNLNIS
+431 DNLNIS
-442 YFSGKLTEFMHIYSD
+442 YFSGKLTDFMNIYSE

-497 IIKGLCIYS
+497 IIKGMCIYS
-506 IKFRTHEKKPNEI
+506 IIFRSHERKPNEI
-519 ILEHISSYNKEEME
+519 IIEHISSYNKEEME
-533 NILTKLIEFLKDNH
+533 NILTKMIEFIKDNH
-547 ILRDLFSNEKD
+547 ILRDLFAFNKD
-558 LVTEIYLDLH
+558 LITEIYIDLH
-568 YYLVNNKFEIDK
+568 YFLVNEKFEIDK

-606 QKMKQIIHCSDIKA
+606 QKMKQIIHCGDMKA
-620 SIRSSINSMMND
+620 SIRSSINSMLND
-632 NINDNNYLWKNFSIK
+632 NINENNYLLSNFSIK

-654 VQKIANN
+654 VQKLMNNN
-661 SEEIDAINIMK
+661 SEEIDANNILR
-672 KINPFNIFYL
+672 KINPYNIFYL
-682 IYIKKKIQN
+682 TYIKKKIQN

-698 ILSKINTYFSSYKLL
+698 ILSKINTFFSSYKLL

-725 NNNNSNNN
+725 D
-733 ELNIYSIPADLKVL
+733 ELNIYSIPADLKIL
-747 SECFNSKFE
+747 SDCFDGKFN
-756 NEISVGNKIDIFP
+756 NEISVRNKIDIFP
-769 LFDGCISLKYENY
+769 LFDGCLSLKYENY

-791 IRIVKENSTEQIF
+791 IKIVKENSTEQIF
-804 YFMNAV
+804 YFMKAA
-810 NNENIRILIS
+810 NNENITILIS
-820 SNLNDN
+820 ANLNDN
-826 FKNKYLNNKDENN
+826 FKNKYLKDKDENN
-839 SNINISLSFKE
+839 SNNNISLSFKD

-893 ENVINNINEDYK
+893 ENVIRDINEECK
-905 IEFLPED
+905 IEFIPED
-912 LIIKRNNKVSNNFEF
+912 LIIRRNNKISNNFEF

>member
-1 MNKYAFLK
+1 MNKILHQRR
-9 KAEHQNHNNS
+9 AEHQNQNNS
-19 LENYHQKSKEKSPEK
+19 LENNHQKSKEKIQEK
-34 GRDYNH
+34 DRDYN
-40 NLQNIIGETYG
+40 LLYKIDETYG
-51 RIKYKLNQCNLQF
+51 KMKFKLNQFNIQF
-64 GVENQNQELKY
+64 GGESQNQDLKY
-75 NSKYRNLKRIMK
+75 NYKFKNLKRITK
-87 KDQIIVKDK
+87 KDQIIVKEK
-96 KIKKKE
+96 RIRKKE
-102 NSKENLNF
+102 NSKENINS

-123 YDIQTNIIKY
+123 YDIQTNILKY

-145 PDYESHLDELWKKLG
+145 PDYESHLEELWKKLG
-160 VNSNYINNFNQYK
+160 VNSSYINNFNLYK
-173 NIITNQEEKE
+173 NIIINQEEKE

-212 KLIELKN
+212 KLIELKS
-219 LFERLNN
+219 LFERINN
-226 ENNFINVKKIL
+226 ENNILNVKKIL
-237 NESNFMINSYLENSI
+237 NESNFMINSYLDNSI
-252 RVVEYYLLYREMTN
+252 RVVEYYLLYREITN
-266 KGSYKNLKFNKEIIK
+266 KGSLKNLKFNKEIIK
-281 QNFEIN
+281 KNFEIN
-287 ANDMNYLLKMKTDT
+287 VNDMNYLLKMKSDT
-301 NFINNLKLNGIKIN
+301 NFINNLKMNELKLN
-315 KDIFNLFKA
+315 KDVLNLFKA
-324 DPFLSCLNYL
+324 DPFLSCLSYL

-343 KIKYCQYYLIQEE
+343 KIKYCQYYLIQEG

-362 KMSKEPKSK
+362 KMSKEPKTN

-384 AAILKKNLIIEESK
+384 AGILRKNLNIEESK
-398 NGGDNNN
+398 NSGDNNN
-405 IFANMNSNMHS
+405 INLNINANMHS
-416 IHVNENINNYVNQNV
+416 IQTIENLMPNIN
-431 NPNIHDNLNIS
+431 DNLNIS
-442 YFSGKLTEFMHIYSD
+442 YFSGKLTDFMNIYSE

-497 IIKGLCIYS
+497 IIKGMCIYS
-506 IKFRTHEKKPNEI
+506 IIFRSHERKPNEI
-519 ILEHISSYNKEEME
+519 IIEHISSYNKEEME
-533 NILTKLIEFLKDNH
+533 NILTKMIEFIKDNH
-547 ILRDLFSNEKD
+547 ILRDLFAFNKD
-558 LVTEIYLDLH
+558 LITEIYIDLH
-568 YYLVNNKFEIDK
+568 YFLVNEKFEIDK

-606 QKMKQIIHCSDIKA
+606 QKMKQIIHCGDMKA
-620 SIRSSINSMMND
+620 SIRSSINSMLND
-632 NINDNNYLWKNFSIK
+632 NINESNYLLSNFSIK

-654 VQKIANN
+654 VQKLMNNN
-661 SEEIDAINIMK
+661 SEEIDANNILR
-672 KINPFNIFYL
+672 KINPYNIFYL

-698 ILSKINTYFSSYKLL
+698 ILSKINTFFSSYKLL

-725 NNNNSNNN
+725 D
-733 ELNIYSIPADLKVL
+733 ELNIYSIPADLKIL
-747 SECFNSKFE
+747 SDCFDGKFN
-756 NEISVGNKIDIFP
+756 NEISVRNKIDIFP
-769 LFDGCISLKYENY
+769 LFDGCLSLKYENY

-791 IRIVKENSTEQIF
+791 IKIVKENSTEQIF
-804 YFMNAV
+804 YFMKAA
-810 NNENIRILIS
+810 NNENITILIS
-820 SNLNDN
+820 ANLNDN
-826 FKNKYLNNKDENN
+826 FKNKYLKDKDENN
-839 SNINISLSFKE
+839 SNNNISLSFKD
-850 IYNNLIECQSEEEQN
+850 IYNNLIECQSKEEQN

-893 ENVINNINEDYK
+893 ENVISDINEECK
-905 IEFLPED
+905 IEFIPED
-912 LIIKRNNKVSNNFEF
+912 LIIRRNNKISNNFEF

>member
-1 MNKYAFLK
+1 MNKILHQRR
-9 KAEHQNHNNS
+9 AEHQNQNNS
-19 LENYHQKSKEKSPEK
+19 LENNHQKSKEKIQEK
-34 GRDYNH
+34 DRDYN
-40 NLQNIIGETYG
+40 LLYKIDETYG
-51 RIKYKLNQCNLQF
+51 KMKFKLNQFNIQF
-64 GVENQNQELKY
+64 GGESQNQDLKY
-75 NSKYRNLKRIMK
+75 NYKFKNLKRITK
-87 KDQIIVKDK
+87 KDQIIVKEK
-96 KIKKKE
+96 RIRKKE
-102 NSKENLNF
+102 NSKENINS

-123 YDIQTNIIKY
+123 YDIQTNILKY

-145 PDYESHLDELWKKLG
+145 PDYESHLEELWKKLG
-160 VNSNYINNFNQYK
+160 VNSSYINNFNLYK
-173 NIITNQEEKE
+173 NIIINQEEKE

-212 KLIELKN
+212 KLIELKS
-219 LFERLNN
+219 LFERINN
-226 ENNFINVKKIL
+226 ENNILNVKKIL
-237 NESNFMINSYLENSI
+237 NESNFMINSYLDNSI
-252 RVVEYYLLYREMTN
+252 RVVEYYLLYREITN
-266 KGSYKNLKFNKEIIK
+266 KGSLKNLKFNKEIIK
-281 QNFEIN
+281 KNFEIN
-287 ANDMNYLLKMKTDT
+287 VNDMNYLLKMKSDT
-301 NFINNLKLNGIKIN
+301 NFINNLKMNELKLN
-315 KDIFNLFKA
+315 KDVLNLFKA
-324 DPFLSCLNYL
+324 DPFLSCLSYL

-343 KIKYCQYYLIQEE
+343 KIKYCQYYLIQEG

-362 KMSKEPKSK
+362 KMSKEPKTN

-384 AAILKKNLIIEESK
+384 AGILRKNLNIEESK
-398 NGGDNNN
+398 NSGDNNN
-405 IFANMNSNMHS
+405 ININLNINANMHS
-416 IHVNENINNYVNQNV
+416 IQTIENLMPNIN
-431 NPNIHDNLNIS
+431 DNLNIS
-442 YFSGKLTEFMHIYSD
+442 YFSGKLTDFMNIYSE

-497 IIKGLCIYS
+497 IIKGMCIYS
-506 IKFRTHEKKPNEI
+506 IIFRSHERKPNEI
-519 ILEHISSYNKEEME
+519 IIEHISSYNKEEME
-533 NILTKLIEFLKDNH
+533 NILSKMIEFIKDNH
-547 ILRDLFSNEKD
+547 ILRDLFAFKKD
-558 LVTEIYLDLH
+558 LITEIYIDLH
-568 YYLVNNKFEIDK
+568 YFLVNEKFEIDK

-606 QKMKQIIHCSDIKA
+606 QKMKQIIHCGDMKA
-620 SIRSSINSMMND
+620 SIRSSINSMLND
-632 NINDNNYLWKNFSIK
+632 NINENNYLLSNFSIK

-654 VQKIANN
+654 VQKLMNNN
-661 SEEIDAINIMK
+661 SEEIDANNILR
-672 KINPFNIFYL
+672 KINPYNIFYL
-682 IYIKKKIQN
+682 TYIKKKIQN

-698 ILSKINTYFSSYKLL
+698 VLSKINTFFSSYKLL

-725 NNNNSNNN
+725 D
-733 ELNIYSIPADLKVL
+733 ELNIYSIPADLKIL
-747 SECFNSKFE
+747 SDCFDGKFN
-756 NEISVGNKIDIFP
+756 NEISVRNKIDIFP
-769 LFDGCISLKYENY
+769 LFDGCLSLKYENY

-791 IRIVKENSTEQIF
+791 IKIVKENSTEQIF
-804 YFMNAV
+804 YFMKAA
-810 NNENIRILIS
+810 NNENITILIS
-820 SNLNDN
+820 ANLNDN
-826 FKNKYLNNKDENN
+826 FKNKYLKDKDENN
-839 SNINISLSFKE
+839 SNNNISLSFKD

-893 ENVINNINEDYK
+893 ENVISDINEECK
-905 IEFLPED
+905 IEFIPED
-912 LIIKRNNKVSNNFEF
+912 LIIRRNNKISNNFEF

>member
-1 MNKYAFLK
+1 MNKILHQRR
-9 KAEHQNHNNS
+9 AEHQNQNNS
-19 LENYHQKSKEKSPEK
+19 LENNHQKSKEKIQEK
-34 GRDYNH
+34 DRDYN
-40 NLQNIIGETYG
+40 LLYKIDETYG
-51 RIKYKLNQCNLQF
+51 KMKFKLNQFNIQF
-64 GVENQNQELKY
+64 GGESQNQDLKY
-75 NSKYRNLKRIMK
+75 NYKFKNLKRITK
-87 KDQIIVKDK
+87 KDQIIVKEK
-96 KIKKKE
+96 RIRKKE
-102 NSKENLNF
+102 NSKENINS

-123 YDIQTNIIKY
+123 YDIQTNILKY

-145 PDYESHLDELWKKLG
+145 PDYESHLEELWKKLG
-160 VNSNYINNFNQYK
+160 VNSSYINNFNLYK
-173 NIITNQEEKE
+173 NIIINQEEKE

-212 KLIELKN
+212 KLIELKS
-219 LFERLNN
+219 LFERINN
-226 ENNFINVKKIL
+226 ENNILNVKKIL
-237 NESNFMINSYLENSI
+237 NESNFMINSYLDNSI
-252 RVVEYYLLYREMTN
+252 RVVEYYLLYREITN
-266 KGSYKNLKFNKEIIK
+266 KGSLKNLKFNKEIIK
-281 QNFEIN
+281 KNFEIN
-287 ANDMNYLLKMKTDT
+287 VNDMNYLLKMKSDT
-301 NFINNLKLNGIKIN
+301 NFINNLKMNELKLN
-315 KDIFNLFKA
+315 KDVLNLFKA
-324 DPFLSCLNYL
+324 DPFLSCLSYL

-343 KIKYCQYYLIQEE
+343 KIKYCQYYLIQEG

-362 KMSKEPKSK
+362 KMSKEPKTN

-384 AAILKKNLIIEESK
+384 AGILRKNLNIEESK
-398 NGGDNNN
+398 NSGDNNN
-405 IFANMNSNMHS
+405 INLNINANMHS
-416 IHVNENINNYVNQNV
+416 IQTIENLMPNIN
-431 NPNIHDNLNIS
+431 DNLNIS
-442 YFSGKLTEFMHIYSD
+442 YFSGKLTDFMNIYSE

-497 IIKGLCIYS
+497 IIKGMCIYS
-506 IKFRTHEKKPNEI
+506 IIFRSHERKPNEI
-519 ILEHISSYNKEEME
+519 IIEHISSYNKEEME
-533 NILTKLIEFLKDNH
+533 NILSKMIEFIKDNH
-547 ILRDLFSNEKD
+547 ILRDLFAFNKD
-558 LVTEIYLDLH
+558 LITEIYIDLH
-568 YYLVNNKFEIDK
+568 YFLVNEKFEIDK

-606 QKMKQIIHCSDIKA
+606 QKMKQIIHCGDMKA
-620 SIRSSINSMMND
+620 SIRSSINSMLND
-632 NINDNNYLWKNFSIK
+632 NINESNYLLSNFSIK

-654 VQKIANN
+654 VQKLMNNN
-661 SEEIDAINIMK
+661 SEEIDANNILR
-672 KINPFNIFYL
+672 KINPYNIFYL

-698 ILSKINTYFSSYKLL
+698 ILSKINTFFSSYKLL

-725 NNNNSNNN
+725 D
-733 ELNIYSIPADLKVL
+733 ELNIYSIPADLKFL
-747 SECFNSKFE
+747 SDCFDGKFN
-756 NEISVGNKIDIFP
+756 NEISVRNKIDIFP
-769 LFDGCISLKYENY
+769 LFDGCLSLKYENY

-791 IRIVKENSTEQIF
+791 IKIVKENSTEQIF
-804 YFMNAV
+804 YFMKAA
-810 NNENIRILIS
+810 NNENITILIS
-820 SNLNDN
+820 ANLNDN
-826 FKNKYLNNKDENN
+826 FKNKYLKDKDENN
-839 SNINISLSFKE
+839 SNNNISLSFKD

-893 ENVINNINEDYK
+893 ENVISDINEECK
-905 IEFLPED
+905 IEFIPED
-912 LIIKRNNKVSNNFEF
+912 LIIRRNNKISNNFEF

>member
-1 MNKYAFLK
+1 MNKILHQRR
-9 KAEHQNHNNS
+9 AEHQNQNNS
-19 LENYHQKSKEKSPEK
+19 LENNHQKSKEKIQEK
-34 GRDYNH
+34 DRDYN
-40 NLQNIIGETYG
+40 LLYKIDETYG
-51 RIKYKLNQCNLQF
+51 KMKFKLNQFNIQF
-64 GVENQNQELKY
+64 GGESQNQDLKY
-75 NSKYRNLKRIMK
+75 NYKFKNLKRITK
-87 KDQIIVKDK
+87 KEQIIVKEK
-96 KIKKKE
+96 RIRKKE
-102 NSKENLNF
+102 NSKENINS

-123 YDIQTNIIKY
+123 YDIQTNILKY

-145 PDYESHLDELWKKLG
+145 PDYESHLEELWKKLG
-160 VNSNYINNFNQYK
+160 VNSSYINNFNLYK
-173 NIITNQEEKE
+173 NIIINQEEKE

-212 KLIELKN
+212 KLIELKS
-219 LFERLNN
+219 LFERINN
-226 ENNFINVKKIL
+226 ENNILNVKKIL
-237 NESNFMINSYLENSI
+237 NESNFMINSYLDNSI
-252 RVVEYYLLYREMTN
+252 RVVEYYLLYREITN
-266 KGSYKNLKFNKEIIK
+266 KGSLKNLKFNKEIIK
-281 QNFEIN
+281 KNFEIN
-287 ANDMNYLLKMKTDT
+287 VNDMNYLLKMKSDT
-301 NFINNLKLNGIKIN
+301 NFINNLKMNELKLN
-315 KDIFNLFKA
+315 KDVLNLFKA
-324 DPFLSCLNYL
+324 DPFLSCLSYL

-343 KIKYCQYYLIQEE
+343 KIKYCQYYLIQEG

-362 KMSKEPKSK
+362 KMSKEPKTN

-384 AAILKKNLIIEESK
+384 AGILRKNLNIEESK
-398 NGGDNNN
+398 NSGDNNN
-405 IFANMNSNMHS
+405 ININLNINANMHS
-416 IHVNENINNYVNQNV
+416 IQTIENLMPNIN
-431 NPNIHDNLNIS
+431 DNLNIS
-442 YFSGKLTEFMHIYSD
+442 YFSGKLTDFMNIYSE

-497 IIKGLCIYS
+497 IIKGMCIYS
-506 IKFRTHEKKPNEI
+506 IIFRSHERKPNEI
-519 ILEHISSYNKEEME
+519 IIEHISSYNKEEME
-533 NILTKLIEFLKDNH
+533 NILTKMIEFIKDNH
-547 ILRDLFSNEKD
+547 ILRDLFAFNKD
-558 LVTEIYLDLH
+558 LITEIYIDLH
-568 YYLVNNKFEIDK
+568 YFLVNEKFEIDK
-580 NIRDFISKK
+580 KK

-606 QKMKQIIHCSDIKA
+606 QKMKQIIHCGDMKA
-620 SIRSSINSMMND
+620 SIRSSINSMLND
-632 NINDNNYLWKNFSIK
+632 NINESNYLLSNFSIK

-654 VQKIANN
+654 VQKLMNNN
-661 SEEIDAINIMK
+661 SEEIDANNILR
-672 KINPFNIFYL
+672 KINPYNIFYL

-698 ILSKINTYFSSYKLL
+698 ILSKINTFFSSYKLL

-725 NNNNSNNN
+725 D
-733 ELNIYSIPADLKVL
+733 ELNIYSIPADLKIL
-747 SECFNSKFE
+747 SDCFDGKFN
-756 NEISVGNKIDIFP
+756 NEISVRNKIDIFP
-769 LFDGCISLKYENY
+769 LFDGCLSLKYENY

-791 IRIVKENSTEQIF
+791 IKIVKENSTEQIF
-804 YFMNAV
+804 YFMKAA
-810 NNENIRILIS
+810 NNENITILIS
-820 SNLNDN
+820 ANLNDN
-826 FKNKYLNNKDENN
+826 FKNKYLKDKDENN
-839 SNINISLSFKE
+839 SNNNISLSFKD

-893 ENVINNINEDYK
+893 ENVISDINEECK
-905 IEFLPED
+905 IEFIPED
-912 LIIKRNNKVSNNFEF
+912 LIIRRNNKISNNFEF

>member
-1 MNKYAFLK
+1 MNKILHQRR
-9 KAEHQNHNNS
+9 AEHQNQNNS
-19 LENYHQKSKEKSPEK
+19 LENNHQKSKEKIQEK
-34 GRDYNH
+34 DRDYN
-40 NLQNIIGETYG
+40 LLYKIDETYG
-51 RIKYKLNQCNLQF
+51 KMKFKLNQFNIQF
-64 GVENQNQELKY
+64 GGESQNQDLKY
-75 NSKYRNLKRIMK
+75 NYKFKNLKRITK
-87 KDQIIVKDK
+87 KEQIIVKEK
-96 KIKKKE
+96 RIRKKE
-102 NSKENLNF
+102 NSKENINS

-123 YDIQTNIIKY
+123 YDIQTNILKY

-145 PDYESHLDELWKKLG
+145 PDYESHLEELWKKLG
-160 VNSNYINNFNQYK
+160 VNSSYINNFNLYK
-173 NIITNQEEKE
+173 NIIINQEEKE

-212 KLIELKN
+212 KLIELKS
-219 LFERLNN
+219 LFERINN
-226 ENNFINVKKIL
+226 ENNILNVKKIL
-237 NESNFMINSYLENSI
+237 NESNFMINSYLDNSI
-252 RVVEYYLLYREMTN
+252 RVVEYYLLYREITN
-266 KGSYKNLKFNKEIIK
+266 KGSLKNLKFNKEIIK
-281 QNFEIN
+281 KNFEIN
-287 ANDMNYLLKMKTDT
+287 VNDMNYLLKMKSDT
-301 NFINNLKLNGIKIN
+301 NFINNLKMNELKLN
-315 KDIFNLFKA
+315 KDVLNLFKA
-324 DPFLSCLNYL
+324 DPFLSCLSYL

-343 KIKYCQYYLIQEE
+343 KIKYCQYYLIQEG

-362 KMSKEPKSK
+362 KMSKEPKTN

-384 AAILKKNLIIEESK
+384 AGILRKNLNIEESK
-398 NGGDNNN
+398 NSGDNNN
-405 IFANMNSNMHS
+405 INLNINANMHS
-416 IHVNENINNYVNQNV
+416 IQTIENLMPNIN
-431 NPNIHDNLNIS
+431 DNLNIS
-442 YFSGKLTEFMHIYSD
+442 YFSGKLTDFMNIYSE

-497 IIKGLCIYS
+497 IIKGMCIYS
-506 IKFRTHEKKPNEI
+506 IIFRSHERKPNEI
-519 ILEHISSYNKEEME
+519 IIEHISSYNKEEME
-533 NILTKLIEFLKDNH
+533 NILSKMIEFIKDNH
-547 ILRDLFSNEKD
+547 ILRDLFAFNKD
-558 LVTEIYLDLH
+558 LITEIYIDLH
-568 YYLVNNKFEIDK
+568 YFLVNEKFEIDK

-606 QKMKQIIHCSDIKA
+606 QKMKQIIHCGDMKA
-620 SIRSSINSMMND
+620 SIRSSINSMLND
-632 NINDNNYLWKNFSIK
+632 NINESNYLLSNFSIK

-654 VQKIANN
+654 VQKLMNNN
-661 SEEIDAINIMK
+661 SEEIDANNILR
-672 KINPFNIFYL
+672 KINPYNIFYL

-698 ILSKINTYFSSYKLL
+698 ILSKINTFFSSYKLL

-725 NNNNSNNN
+725 D
-733 ELNIYSIPADLKVL
+733 ELNIYSIPADLKFL
-747 SECFNSKFE
+747 SDCFDGKFN
-756 NEISVGNKIDIFP
+756 NEISVRNKIDIFP
-769 LFDGCISLKYENY
+769 LFDGCLSLKYENY

-791 IRIVKENSTEQIF
+791 IKIVKENSTEQIF
-804 YFMNAV
+804 YFMKAA
-810 NNENIRILIS
+810 NNENITILIS
-820 SNLNDN
+820 ANLNDN
-826 FKNKYLNNKDENN
+826 FKNKYLKDKDENN
-839 SNINISLSFKE
+839 SNNNISLSFKD

-912 LIIKRNNKVSNNFEF
+912 LIIKRNNKLSNNFEF

>member
-1 MNKYAFLK
+1 M
-9 KAEHQNHNNS
+9 ENN
-19 LENYHQKSKEKSPEK
+19 HQKSKEKIQEK
-34 GRDYNH
+34 DRDYN
-40 NLQNIIGETYG
+40 LLYKIDETYG
-51 RIKYKLNQCNLQF
+51 KMKFKLNQFNIQF
-64 GVENQNQELKY
+64 GGESQNQDLKY
-75 NSKYRNLKRIMK
+75 NYKFKNLKRITK
-87 KDQIIVKDK
+87 KDQIIVKEK
-96 KIKKKE
+96 RIRKKE
-102 NSKENLNF
+102 NSKENINS

-123 YDIQTNIIKY
+123 YDIQTNILKY

-145 PDYESHLDELWKKLG
+145 PDYESHLEELWKKLG
-160 VNSNYINNFNQYK
+160 VNSSYINNFNLYK
-173 NIITNQEEKE
+173 NIIINQEEKE

-212 KLIELKN
+212 KLIELKS
-219 LFERLNN
+219 LFERINN
-226 ENNFINVKKIL
+226 ENNILNVKKIL
-237 NESNFMINSYLENSI
+237 NESNFMINSYLDNSI
-252 RVVEYYLLYREMTN
+252 RVVEYYLLYREITN
-266 KGSYKNLKFNKEIIK
+266 KGSLKNLKFNKEIIK
-281 QNFEIN
+281 KNFEIN
-287 ANDMNYLLKMKTDT
+287 VNDMNYLLKMKSDT
-301 NFINNLKLNGIKIN
+301 NFINNLKMNELKLN
-315 KDIFNLFKA
+315 KDVLNLFKA
-324 DPFLSCLNYL
+324 DPFLSCLSYL

-343 KIKYCQYYLIQEE
+343 KIKYCQYYLIQEG

-362 KMSKEPKSK
+362 KMSKEPKTN

-384 AAILKKNLIIEESK
+384 AGILRKNLNIEESK
-398 NGGDNNN
+398 NSGDNNN
-405 IFANMNSNMHS
+405 INLNINANMHS
-416 IHVNENINNYVNQNV
+416 IQTIENLMPNIN
-431 NPNIHDNLNIS
+431 DNLNIS
-442 YFSGKLTEFMHIYSD
+442 YFSGKLTDFMNIYSE

-497 IIKGLCIYS
+497 IIKGMCIYS
-506 IKFRTHEKKPNEI
+506 IIFRSHERKPNEI
-519 ILEHISSYNKEEME
+519 IIEHISSYNKEEME
-533 NILTKLIEFLKDNH
+533 NILSKMIEFIKDNH
-547 ILRDLFSNEKD
+547 ILRDLFAFNKD
-558 LVTEIYLDLH
+558 LITEIYIDLH
-568 YYLVNNKFEIDK
+568 YFLVNEKFEIDK

-606 QKMKQIIHCSDIKA
+606 QKMKQIIHCGDMKA
-620 SIRSSINSMMND
+620 SIRSSINSMLND
-632 NINDNNYLWKNFSIK
+632 NINESNYLLSNFSIK

-654 VQKIANN
+654 VQKLMNNN
-661 SEEIDAINIMK
+661 SEEIDANNILR
-672 KINPFNIFYL
+672 KINPYNIFYL

-698 ILSKINTYFSSYKLL
+698 ILSKINTFFSSYKLL

-725 NNNNSNNN
+725 D
-733 ELNIYSIPADLKVL
+733 ELNIYSIPADLKFL
-747 SECFNSKFE
+747 SDCFDGKFN
-756 NEISVGNKIDIFP
+756 NEISVRNKIDIFP
-769 LFDGCISLKYENY
+769 LFDGCLSLKYENY

-791 IRIVKENSTEQIF
+791 IKIVKENSTEQIF
-804 YFMNAV
+804 YFMKAA
-810 NNENIRILIS
+810 NNENITILIS
-820 SNLNDN
+820 ANLNDN
-826 FKNKYLNNKDENN
+826 FKNKYLKDKDENN
-839 SNINISLSFKE
+839 SNNNISLSFKD

-893 ENVINNINEDYK
+893 ENVISDINEECK
-905 IEFLPED
+905 IEFIPED
-912 LIIKRNNKVSNNFEF
+912 LIIRRNNKISNNFEF

>member
-1 MNKYAFLK
+1 MNKILHQRR
-9 KAEHQNHNNS
+9 AEHQNQNNS
-19 LENYHQKSKEKSPEK
+19 LENNHQKSKEKIQEK
-34 GRDYNH
+34 DRDYN
-40 NLQNIIGETYG
+40 LLYKIDETYG
-51 RIKYKLNQCNLQF
+51 KMKFKLNQFNIQF
-64 GVENQNQELKY
+64 GGESQNQDLKY
-75 NSKYRNLKRIMK
+75 NYKFKNLKRITK
-87 KDQIIVKDK
+87 KDQIIVKEK
-96 KIKKKE
+96 RIRKKE
-102 NSKENLNF
+102 NSKENINS

-123 YDIQTNIIKY
+123 YDIQTNILKY

-145 PDYESHLDELWKKLG
+145 PDYESHLEELWKKLG
-160 VNSNYINNFNQYK
+160 VNSSYINNFNLYK
-173 NIITNQEEKE
+173 NIIINQEEKE

-212 KLIELKN
+212 KLIELKS
-219 LFERLNN
+219 LFERINN
-226 ENNFINVKKIL
+226 ENNILNVKKIL
-237 NESNFMINSYLENSI
+237 NESNFMINSYLDNSI
-252 RVVEYYLLYREMTN
+252 RVVEYYLLYREITN
-266 KGSYKNLKFNKEIIK
+266 KGSLKNLKFNKEIIK
-281 QNFEIN
+281 KNFEIN
-287 ANDMNYLLKMKTDT
+287 VNDMNYLLKMKSDT
-301 NFINNLKLNGIKIN
+301 NFINNLKMNELKLN
-315 KDIFNLFKA
+315 KDVLNLFKA
-324 DPFLSCLNYL
+324 DPFLSCLSYL

-343 KIKYCQYYLIQEE
+343 KIKYCQYYLIQEG

-362 KMSKEPKSK
+362 KMSKEPKTN

-384 AAILKKNLIIEESK
+384 AGILRKNLNIEESK
-398 NGGDNNN
+398 NSGDNNN
-405 IFANMNSNMHS
+405 ININLNINANMHS
-416 IHVNENINNYVNQNV
+416 IQTIENLMPNIN
-431 NPNIHDNLNIS
+431 DNLNIS
-442 YFSGKLTEFMHIYSD
+442 YFSGKLTDFMNIYSE

-497 IIKGLCIYS
+497 IIKGMCIYS
-506 IKFRTHEKKPNEI
+506 IIFRSHERKPNEI
-519 ILEHISSYNKEEME
+519 IIEHISSYNKEEME
-533 NILTKLIEFLKDNH
+533 NILSKMIEFIKDNH
-547 ILRDLFSNEKD
+547 ILRDLFAFNKD
-558 LVTEIYLDLH
+558 LITEIYIDLH
-568 YYLVNNKFEIDK
+568 YFLVNEKFEIDK

-606 QKMKQIIHCSDIKA
+606 QKMKQIIHCGDMKA
-620 SIRSSINSMMND
+620 SIRSSINSMLND
-632 NINDNNYLWKNFSIK
+632 NINESNYLLSNFSIK

-654 VQKIANN
+654 VQKLMNNN
-661 SEEIDAINIMK
+661 SEEIDANNILR
-672 KINPFNIFYL
+672 KINPYNIFYL

-698 ILSKINTYFSSYKLL
+698 ILSKINTFFSSYKLL

-725 NNNNSNNN
+725 D
-733 ELNIYSIPADLKVL
+733 ELNIYSIPADLKFL
-747 SECFNSKFE
+747 SDCFDGKFN
-756 NEISVGNKIDIFP
+756 NEISVRNKIDIFP
-769 LFDGCISLKYENY
+769 LFDGCLSLKYENY

-791 IRIVKENSTEQIF
+791 IKIVKENSTEQIF
-804 YFMNAV
+804 YFMKAA
-810 NNENIRILIS
+810 NNENITILIS
-820 SNLNDN
+820 ANLNDN
-826 FKNKYLNNKDENN
+826 FKNKYLKDKDENN
-839 SNINISLSFKE
+839 SNNNISLSFKD

-893 ENVINNINEDYK
+893 ENVIRDINEECK
-905 IEFLPED
+905 IEFIPED
-912 LIIKRNNKVSNNFEF
+912 LIIRRNNKISNNFEF

>member
-1 MNKYAFLK
+1 MNKILHQRR
-9 KAEHQNHNNS
+9 AEHQNQNNS
-19 LENYHQKSKEKSPEK
+19 LENNHQKSKEKIQEK
-34 GRDYNH
+34 DRDYN
-40 NLQNIIGETYG
+40 LLYKIDETYG
-51 RIKYKLNQCNLQF
+51 KMKFKLNQFNIQF
-64 GVENQNQELKY
+64 GGESQNQDLKY
-75 NSKYRNLKRIMK
+75 NYKFKNLKRITK
-87 KDQIIVKDK
+87 KEQIIVKEK
-96 KIKKKE
+96 RIRKKE
-102 NSKENLNF
+102 NSKENINS

-123 YDIQTNIIKY
+123 YDIQTNILKY

-145 PDYESHLDELWKKLG
+145 PDYESHLEELWKKLG
-160 VNSNYINNFNQYK
+160 VNSSYINNFNLYK
-173 NIITNQEEKE
+173 NIIINQEEKE

-212 KLIELKN
+212 KLIELKS
-219 LFERLNN
+219 LFERINN
-226 ENNFINVKKIL
+226 ENNILNVKKIL
-237 NESNFMINSYLENSI
+237 NESNFMINSYLDNSI
-252 RVVEYYLLYREMTN
+252 RVVEYYLLYREITN
-266 KGSYKNLKFNKEIIK
+266 KGSLKNLKFNKEIIK
-281 QNFEIN
+281 KNFEIN
-287 ANDMNYLLKMKTDT
+287 VNDMNYLLKMKSDT
-301 NFINNLKLNGIKIN
+301 NFINNLKMNELKLN
-315 KDIFNLFKA
+315 KDVLNLFKA
-324 DPFLSCLNYL
+324 DPFLSCLSYL

-343 KIKYCQYYLIQEE
+343 KIKYCQYYLIQEG

-362 KMSKEPKSK
+362 KMSKEPKTN

-384 AAILKKNLIIEESK
+384 AGILRKNLNIEESK
-398 NGGDNNN
+398 NSGDNNN
-405 IFANMNSNMHS
+405 INLNINANMHS
-416 IHVNENINNYVNQNV
+416 IQTIENLMPNIN
-431 NPNIHDNLNIS
+431 DNLNIS
-442 YFSGKLTEFMHIYSD
+442 YFSGKLTDFMNIYSE

-497 IIKGLCIYS
+497 IIKGMCIYS
-506 IKFRTHEKKPNEI
+506 IIFRSHERKPNEI
-519 ILEHISSYNKEEME
+519 IIEHISSYNKEEME
-533 NILTKLIEFLKDNH
+533 NILSKMIEFIKDNH
-547 ILRDLFSNEKD
+547 ILRDLFAFNKD
-558 LVTEIYLDLH
+558 LITEIYIDLH
-568 YYLVNNKFEIDK
+568 YFLVNEKFEIDK

-606 QKMKQIIHCSDIKA
+606 QKMKQIIHCGDMKA
-620 SIRSSINSMMND
+620 SIRSSINSMLND
-632 NINDNNYLWKNFSIK
+632 NINESNYLLSNFSIK

-654 VQKIANN
+654 VQKLMNNN
-661 SEEIDAINIMK
+661 SEEIDANNILR
-672 KINPFNIFYL
+672 KINPYNIFYL

-698 ILSKINTYFSSYKLL
+698 ILSKINTFFSSYKLL

-725 NNNNSNNN
+725 D
-733 ELNIYSIPADLKVL
+733 ELNIYSIPADLKIL
-747 SECFNSKFE
+747 SDCFDGKFN
-756 NEISVGNKIDIFP
+756 NEISVRNKIDIFP
-769 LFDGCISLKYENY
+769 LFDGCLSLKYENY

-791 IRIVKENSTEQIF
+791 IKIVKENSTEQIF
-804 YFMNAV
+804 YFMKAA
-810 NNENIRILIS
+810 NNENITILIS
-820 SNLNDN
+820 ANLNNN
-826 FKNKYLNNKDENN
+826 FKNKYLKDKDENN
-839 SNINISLSFKE
+839 SNNNISLSFKE

-893 ENVINNINEDYK
+893 ENVIRDINEECK
-905 IEFLPED
+905 IEFIPED
-912 LIIKRNNKVSNNFEF
+912 LIIRRNNKISNNFEF

>member
-1 MNKYAFLK
+1 MNKILHQRR
-9 KAEHQNHNNS
+9 AEHQNQNNS
-19 LENYHQKSKEKSPEK
+19 LENNHQKSKEKIQEK
-34 GRDYNH
+34 DRDYN
-40 NLQNIIGETYG
+40 LLYKIDETYG
-51 RIKYKLNQCNLQF
+51 KMKFKLNQFNIQF
-64 GVENQNQELKY
+64 GGESQNQDLKY
-75 NSKYRNLKRIMK
+75 NYKFKNLKRITK
-87 KDQIIVKDK
+87 KDQIIVKEK
-96 KIKKKE
+96 RIRKKE
-102 NSKENLNF
+102 NSKENINS

-123 YDIQTNIIKY
+123 YDIQTNILKY

-145 PDYESHLDELWKKLG
+145 PDYESHLEELWKKLG
-160 VNSNYINNFNQYK
+160 VNSSYINNFNLYK
-173 NIITNQEEKE
+173 NIIINQEEKE

-212 KLIELKN
+212 KLIELKS
-219 LFERLNN
+219 LFERINN
-226 ENNFINVKKIL
+226 ENNILNVKKIL
-237 NESNFMINSYLENSI
+237 NESNFMINSYLDNSI
-252 RVVEYYLLYREMTN
+252 RVVEYYLLYREITN
-266 KGSYKNLKFNKEIIK
+266 KGSLKNLKFNKEIIK
-281 QNFEIN
+281 KNFEIN
-287 ANDMNYLLKMKTDT
+287 VNDMNYLLKMKSDT
-301 NFINNLKLNGIKIN
+301 NFINNLKMNELKLN
-315 KDIFNLFKA
+315 KDVLNLFKA
-324 DPFLSCLNYL
+324 DPFLSCLSYL

-343 KIKYCQYYLIQEE
+343 KIKYCQYYLIQEG

-362 KMSKEPKSK
+362 KMSKEPKTN

-384 AAILKKNLIIEESK
+384 AGILRKNLNIEESK
-398 NGGDNNN
+398 NSGDNNN
-405 IFANMNSNMHS
+405 ININLNINANMHS
-416 IHVNENINNYVNQNV
+416 IQTIENLMPNIN
-431 NPNIHDNLNIS
+431 DNLNIS
-442 YFSGKLTEFMHIYSD
+442 YFSGKLTDFMNIYSE

-497 IIKGLCIYS
+497 IIKGMCIYS
-506 IKFRTHEKKPNEI
+506 IIFRSHERKPNEI
-519 ILEHISSYNKEEME
+519 IIEHISSYNKEEME
-533 NILTKLIEFLKDNH
+533 NILSKMIEFIKDNH
-547 ILRDLFSNEKD
+547 ILRDLFAFNKD
-558 LVTEIYLDLH
+558 LITEIYIDLH
-568 YYLVNNKFEIDK
+568 YFLVNEKFEIDK

-606 QKMKQIIHCSDIKA
+606 QKMKQIIHCGDMKA
-620 SIRSSINSMMND
+620 SIRSSINSMLND
-632 NINDNNYLWKNFSIK
+632 NINESNYLLSNFSIK

-654 VQKIANN
+654 VQKLMNNN
-661 SEEIDAINIMK
+661 SEEIDANNILR
-672 KINPFNIFYL
+672 KINPYNIFYL

-698 ILSKINTYFSSYKLL
+698 ILSKINTFFSSYKLL

-725 NNNNSNNN
+725 D
-733 ELNIYSIPADLKVL
+733 ELNIYSIPADLKIL
-747 SECFNSKFE
+747 SDCFDGKFN
-756 NEISVGNKIDIFP
+756 NEISVRNKIDIFP
-769 LFDGCISLKYENY
+769 LFDGCLSLKYENY

-791 IRIVKENSTEQIF
+791 IKIVKENSTEQIF
-804 YFMNAV
+804 YFMKAA
-810 NNENIRILIS
+810 NNENITILIS
-820 SNLNDN
+820 ANLNDN
-826 FKNKYLNNKDENN
+826 FKNKYLKDKDENN
-839 SNINISLSFKE
+839 SNNNISLSFKD

-893 ENVINNINEDYK
+893 ENVISDINEECK
-905 IEFLPED
+905 IEFIPED
-912 LIIKRNNKVSNNFEF
+912 LIIRRNNKISNNFEF

>member
-1 MNKYAFLK
+1 MNKILHQRR
-9 KAEHQNHNNS
+9 AEHQNQNNS
-19 LENYHQKSKEKSPEK
+19 LENNHQKSKEKIQEK
-34 GRDYNH
+34 DRDYN
-40 NLQNIIGETYG
+40 LLYKIDETYG
-51 RIKYKLNQCNLQF
+51 KMKFKLNQFNIQF
-64 GVENQNQELKY
+64 GGESQNQDLKY
-75 NSKYRNLKRIMK
+75 NYKFKNLKRITK
-87 KDQIIVKDK
+87 KDQIIVKEK
-96 KIKKKE
+96 RIRKKE
-102 NSKENLNF
+102 NSKENINS

-123 YDIQTNIIKY
+123 YDIQTNILKY

-145 PDYESHLDELWKKLG
+145 PDYESHLEELWKKLG
-160 VNSNYINNFNQYK
+160 VNSSYINNFNLYK
-173 NIITNQEEKE
+173 NIIINQEEKE

-212 KLIELKN
+212 KLIELKS
-219 LFERLNN
+219 LFERINN
-226 ENNFINVKKIL
+226 ENNILNVKKIL
-237 NESNFMINSYLENSI
+237 NESNFMINSYLDNSI
-252 RVVEYYLLYREMTN
+252 RVVEYYLLYREITN
-266 KGSYKNLKFNKEIIK
+266 KGSLKNLKFNKEIIK
-281 QNFEIN
+281 KNFEIN
-287 ANDMNYLLKMKTDT
+287 VNDMNYLLKMKSDT
-301 NFINNLKLNGIKIN
+301 NFINNLKMNELKLN
-315 KDIFNLFKA
+315 KDVLNLFKA
-324 DPFLSCLNYL
+324 DPFLSCLSYL

-343 KIKYCQYYLIQEE
+343 KIKYCQYYLIQEG

-362 KMSKEPKSK
+362 KMSKEPKTN

-384 AAILKKNLIIEESK
+384 AGILRKNLNIEESK
-398 NGGDNNN
+398 NSGDNNN
-405 IFANMNSNMHS
+405 INLNINANMHS
-416 IHVNENINNYVNQNV
+416 IQTIENLMPNIN
-431 NPNIHDNLNIS
+431 DNLNIS
-442 YFSGKLTEFMHIYSD
+442 YFSGKLTDFMNIYSE

-497 IIKGLCIYS
+497 IIKGMCIYS
-506 IKFRTHEKKPNEI
+506 IIFRSHERKPNEI
-519 ILEHISSYNKEEME
+519 IIEHISSYNKEEME
-533 NILTKLIEFLKDNH
+533 NILSKMIEFIKDNH
-547 ILRDLFSNEKD
+547 ILRDLFAFNKD
-558 LVTEIYLDLH
+558 LITEIYIDLH
-568 YYLVNNKFEIDK
+568 YFLVNEKFEIDK

-606 QKMKQIIHCSDIKA
+606 QKMKQIIHCGDMKA
-620 SIRSSINSMMND
+620 SIRSSINSMLND
-632 NINDNNYLWKNFSIK
+632 NINESNYLLSNFSIK

-654 VQKIANN
+654 VQKLMNNN
-661 SEEIDAINIMK
+661 SEEIDANNILR
-672 KINPFNIFYL
+672 KINPYNIFYL
-682 IYIKKKIQN
+682 IFIKKKIQN

-698 ILSKINTYFSSYKLL
+698 ILSKINTFFSSYKLL

-725 NNNNSNNN
+725 D
-733 ELNIYSIPADLKVL
+733 ELNIYSIPADLKIL
-747 SECFNSKFE
+747 SDCFDGKFN
-756 NEISVGNKIDIFP
+756 NEISVRNKIDIFP
-769 LFDGCISLKYENY
+769 LFDGCLSLKYENY

-791 IRIVKENSTEQIF
+791 IKIVKENSTEQIF
-804 YFMNAV
+804 YFMKAA
-810 NNENIRILIS
+810 NNENITILIS
-820 SNLNDN
+820 ANLNDN
-826 FKNKYLNNKDENN
+826 FKNKYLKDKDENN
-839 SNINISLSFKE
+839 SNNNISLSFKD

-893 ENVINNINEDYK
+893 ENVISDINEECK
-905 IEFLPED
+905 IEFIPED
-912 LIIKRNNKVSNNFEF
+912 LIIRRNNKISNNFEF

>member
-1 MNKYAFLK
+1 MNKILHQRR
-9 KAEHQNHNNS
+9 AEHQNQNNS
-19 LENYHQKSKEKSPEK
+19 LENNHQKSKEKIQEK
-34 GRDYNH
+34 DRDYN
-40 NLQNIIGETYG
+40 LLYKIDETYG
-51 RIKYKLNQCNLQF
+51 KMKFKLNQFNIQF
-64 GVENQNQELKY
+64 GGESQNQDLKY
-75 NSKYRNLKRIMK
+75 NYKFKNLKRITK
-87 KDQIIVKDK
+87 KDQIIVKEK
-96 KIKKKE
+96 RIRKKE
-102 NSKENLNF
+102 NSKENINS

-123 YDIQTNIIKY
+123 YDIQTNILKY

-145 PDYESHLDELWKKLG
+145 PDYESHLEELWKKLG
-160 VNSNYINNFNQYK
+160 VNSSYINNFNLYK
-173 NIITNQEEKE
+173 NIIINQEEKE

-212 KLIELKN
+212 KLIELKS
-219 LFERLNN
+219 LFERINN
-226 ENNFINVKKIL
+226 ENNILNVKKIL
-237 NESNFMINSYLENSI
+237 NESNFMINSYLDNSI
-252 RVVEYYLLYREMTN
+252 RVVEYYLLYREITN
-266 KGSYKNLKFNKEIIK
+266 KGSLKNLKFNKEIIK
-281 QNFEIN
+281 KNFEIN
-287 ANDMNYLLKMKTDT
+287 VNDMNYLLKMKSDT
-301 NFINNLKLNGIKIN
+301 NFINNLKMNELKLN
-315 KDIFNLFKA
+315 KDVLNLFKA
-324 DPFLSCLNYL
+324 DPFLSCLSYL

-343 KIKYCQYYLIQEE
+343 KIKYCQYYLIQEG

-362 KMSKEPKSK
+362 KMSKEPKTN

-384 AAILKKNLIIEESK
+384 AGILRKNLNIEESK
-398 NGGDNNN
+398 NSGDNNN
-405 IFANMNSNMHS
+405 INLNINANMHS
-416 IHVNENINNYVNQNV
+416 IQTIENLMPNIN
-431 NPNIHDNLNIS
+431 DNLNIS
-442 YFSGKLTEFMHIYSD
+442 YFSGKLTDFMNIYSE

-497 IIKGLCIYS
+497 IIKGMCIYS
-506 IKFRTHEKKPNEI
+506 IIFRSHERKPNEI
-519 ILEHISSYNKEEME
+519 IIEHISSYNKEEME
-533 NILTKLIEFLKDNH
+533 NILSKMIEFIKDNH
-547 ILRDLFSNEKD
+547 ILRDLFAFNKD
-558 LVTEIYLDLH
+558 LITEIYIDLH
-568 YYLVNNKFEIDK
+568 YFLVNEKFEIDK

-606 QKMKQIIHCSDIKA
+606 QKMKQIIHCGDRKA
-620 SIRSSINSMMND
+620 SIRSSINSMLND
-632 NINDNNYLWKNFSIK
+632 NINESNYLLSNFSIK

-654 VQKIANN
+654 VQKLMNNN
-661 SEEIDAINIMK
+661 SEEIDANNILR
-672 KINPFNIFYL
+672 KINPYNIFYL

-698 ILSKINTYFSSYKLL
+698 ILSKINTFFSSYKLL

-725 NNNNSNNN
+725 D
-733 ELNIYSIPADLKVL
+733 ELNIYSIPADLKFL
-747 SECFNSKFE
+747 SDCFDGKFN
-756 NEISVGNKIDIFP
+756 NEISVRNKIDIFP
-769 LFDGCISLKYENY
+769 LFDGCLSLKYENY

-791 IRIVKENSTEQIF
+791 IKIVKENSTEQIF
-804 YFMNAV
+804 YFMKAA
-810 NNENIRILIS
+810 NNENITILIS
-820 SNLNDN
+820 ANLNDN
-826 FKNKYLNNKDENN
+826 FKNKYLKDKDENN
-839 SNINISLSFKE
+839 SNNNISLSFKD
-850 IYNNLIECQSEEEQN
+850 IYNNLIECQSDEEQN

-893 ENVINNINEDYK
+893 ENVISDINEECK
-905 IEFLPED
+905 IEFIPED
-912 LIIKRNNKVSNNFEF
+912 LIIRRNNKISNNFEF

>member
-1 MNKYAFLK
+1 MNKILHQRR
-9 KAEHQNHNNS
+9 AEHQNQNNS
-19 LENYHQKSKEKSPEK
+19 LENNHQKSKEKIQEK
-34 GRDYNH
+34 DRDYN
-40 NLQNIIGETYG
+40 LLYKIDETYG
-51 RIKYKLNQCNLQF
+51 KMKFKLNQFNIQF
-64 GVENQNQELKY
+64 GGESQNQDLKY
-75 NSKYRNLKRIMK
+75 NYKFKNLKRITK
-87 KDQIIVKDK
+87 KDQIIVKEK
-96 KIKKKE
+96 RIRKKE
-102 NSKENLNF
+102 NSKENINS

-123 YDIQTNIIKY
+123 YDIQTNILKY

-145 PDYESHLDELWKKLG
+145 PDYESHLEELWKKLG
-160 VNSNYINNFNQYK
+160 VNSSYINNFNLYK
-173 NIITNQEEKE
+173 NIIINQEEKE

-212 KLIELKN
+212 KLIELKS
-219 LFERLNN
+219 LFERINN
-226 ENNFINVKKIL
+226 ENNILNVKKIL
-237 NESNFMINSYLENSI
+237 NESNFMINSYLDNSI
-252 RVVEYYLLYREMTN
+252 RVVEYYLLYREITN
-266 KGSYKNLKFNKEIIK
+266 KGSLKNLKFNKEIIK
-281 QNFEIN
+281 KNFEIN
-287 ANDMNYLLKMKTDT
+287 VNDMNYLLKMKSDT
-301 NFINNLKLNGIKIN
+301 NFINNLKMNELKLN
-315 KDIFNLFKA
+315 KDVLNLFKA
-324 DPFLSCLNYL
+324 DPFLSCLSYL

-343 KIKYCQYYLIQEE
+343 KIKYCQYYLIQEG

-362 KMSKEPKSK
+362 KMSKEPKTN

-384 AAILKKNLIIEESK
+384 AGILRKNLNIEESK
-398 NGGDNNN
+398 NSGDNNN
-405 IFANMNSNMHS
+405 ININLNINANMHS
-416 IHVNENINNYVNQNV
+416 IQTIENLMPNIN
-431 NPNIHDNLNIS
+431 DNLNIS
-442 YFSGKLTEFMHIYSD
+442 YFSGKLTDFMNIYSE

-491 QDKVTN
+491 EDKVTN
-497 IIKGLCIYS
+497 IIKGMCIYS
-506 IKFRTHEKKPNEI
+506 IIFRSHERKPNEI
-519 ILEHISSYNKEEME
+519 IIEHISSYNKEEME
-533 NILTKLIEFLKDNH
+533 NILSKMIEFIKDNH
-547 ILRDLFSNEKD
+547 ILRDLFAFNKD
-558 LVTEIYLDLH
+558 LITEIYIDLH
-568 YYLVNNKFEIDK
+568 YFLVNEKFEIDK

-606 QKMKQIIHCSDIKA
+606 QKMKQIIHCGDMKA
-620 SIRSSINSMMND
+620 SIRSSINSMLND
-632 NINDNNYLWKNFSIK
+632 NINESNYLLSNFSIK

-654 VQKIANN
+654 VQKLMNNN
-661 SEEIDAINIMK
+661 SEEIDANNILR
-672 KINPFNIFYL
+672 KINPYNIFYL

-698 ILSKINTYFSSYKLL
+698 ILSKINTFFSSYKLL

-725 NNNNSNNN
+725 D
-733 ELNIYSIPADLKVL
+733 ELNIYSIPADLKFL
-747 SECFNSKFE
+747 SDCFDGKFN
-756 NEISVGNKIDIFP
+756 NEISVRNKIDIFP
-769 LFDGCISLKYENY
+769 LFDGCLSLKYENY

-791 IRIVKENSTEQIF
+791 IKIVKENSTEQIF
-804 YFMNAV
+804 YFMKAA
-810 NNENIRILIS
+810 NNENITILIS
-820 SNLNDN
+820 ANLNDN
-826 FKNKYLNNKDENN
+826 FKNKYLKDKDENN
-839 SNINISLSFKE
+839 SNNNISLSFKD

-893 ENVINNINEDYK
+893 ENVIRDINEECK
-905 IEFLPED
+905 IEFIPED
-912 LIIKRNNKVSNNFEF
+912 LIIRRNNKISNNFEF

>member
-1 MNKYAFLK
+1 MNKILHQRR
-9 KAEHQNHNNS
+9 AEHQNQNNS
-19 LENYHQKSKEKSPEK
+19 LENNHQKSKEKIQEK
-34 GRDYNH
+34 DRDYN
-40 NLQNIIGETYG
+40 LLYKIDETYG
-51 RIKYKLNQCNLQF
+51 KMKFKLNQFNIQF
-64 GVENQNQELKY
+64 GGESQNQDLKY
-75 NSKYRNLKRIMK
+75 NYKFKNLKRITK
-87 KDQIIVKDK
+87 KDQIIVKEK
-96 KIKKKE
+96 RIRKKE
-102 NSKENLNF
+102 NSKENINS

-123 YDIQTNIIKY
+123 YDIQTNILKY

-145 PDYESHLDELWKKLG
+145 PDYESHLEELWKKLG
-160 VNSNYINNFNQYK
+160 VNSSYINNFNLYK
-173 NIITNQEEKE
+173 NIIINQEEKE

-212 KLIELKN
+212 KLIELKS
-219 LFERLNN
+219 LFERINN
-226 ENNFINVKKIL
+226 ESNILNVKKIL
-237 NESNFMINSYLENSI
+237 NESNFMINSYLDNSI
-252 RVVEYYLLYREMTN
+252 RVVEYYLLYREITN
-266 KGSYKNLKFNKEIIK
+266 KGSLKNLKFNKEIIK
-281 QNFEIN
+281 KNFEIN
-287 ANDMNYLLKMKTDT
+287 VNDMNYLLKMKSDT
-301 NFINNLKLNGIKIN
+301 NFINNLKMNELKLN
-315 KDIFNLFKA
+315 KDVLNLFKA
-324 DPFLSCLNYL
+324 DPFLSCLSYL

-343 KIKYCQYYLIQEE
+343 KIKYCQYYLIQEG

-362 KMSKEPKSK
+362 KMSKEPKTN

-384 AAILKKNLIIEESK
+384 AGILRKNLNIEESK
-398 NGGDNNN
+398 NSGDNNN
-405 IFANMNSNMHS
+405 ININLNINANMHS
-416 IHVNENINNYVNQNV
+416 IQTIENLMPNIN
-431 NPNIHDNLNIS
+431 DNLNIS
-442 YFSGKLTEFMHIYSD
+442 YFSGKLTDFMNIYSE

-497 IIKGLCIYS
+497 IIKGMCIYS
-506 IKFRTHEKKPNEI
+506 IIFRSHERKPNEI
-519 ILEHISSYNKEEME
+519 IIEHISSYNKEEME
-533 NILTKLIEFLKDNH
+533 NILSKMIEFIKDNH
-547 ILRDLFSNEKD
+547 ILRDLFAFNKD
-558 LVTEIYLDLH
+558 LITEIYIDLH
-568 YYLVNNKFEIDK
+568 YFLVNEKFEIDK

-606 QKMKQIIHCSDIKA
+606 QKMKQIIHCGDMKA
-620 SIRSSINSMMND
+620 SIRSSINSMLND
-632 NINDNNYLWKNFSIK
+632 NINESNYLLSNFSIK

-654 VQKIANN
+654 VQKLMNNN
-661 SEEIDAINIMK
+661 SEEIDANNILR
-672 KINPFNIFYL
+672 KINPYNIFYL

-698 ILSKINTYFSSYKLL
+698 ILSKINTFFLSYKLL

-725 NNNNSNNN
+725 D
-733 ELNIYSIPADLKVL
+733 ELYIYSIPADLKIL
-747 SECFNSKFE
+747 SDCFDGKFN
-756 NEISVGNKIDIFP
+756 NEISVRNKIDIFP
-769 LFDGCISLKYENY
+769 LFDGCLSLKYENY

-791 IRIVKENSTEQIF
+791 IKIVKENSTEQIF
-804 YFMNAV
+804 YFMKAA
-810 NNENIRILIS
+810 NNENITILIS
-820 SNLNDN
+820 ANLNDN
-826 FKNKYLNNKDENN
+826 FKNKYLKDKDENN
-839 SNINISLSFKE
+839 SNNNISLSFKD
-850 IYNNLIECQSEEEQN
+850 IYSNLIECQSEEEQN

-893 ENVINNINEDYK
+893 ENVISDINEECK
-905 IEFLPED
+905 IEFIPED
-912 LIIKRNNKVSNNFEF
+912 LIIRRNNKISNNFEF

>member
-1 MNKYAFLK
+1 MNKILHQRR
-9 KAEHQNHNNS
+9 AEHQNQNNS
-19 LENYHQKSKEKSPEK
+19 LENNHQKSKEKIQEK
-34 GRDYNH
+34 DRDYN
-40 NLQNIIGETYG
+40 LLYKIDETYG
-51 RIKYKLNQCNLQF
+51 KMKFKLNQFNIQF
-64 GVENQNQELKY
+64 GGESQNQDLKY
-75 NSKYRNLKRIMK
+75 NYKFKNLKRITK
-87 KDQIIVKDK
+87 KDQIIVKEK
-96 KIKKKE
+96 RIRKKE
-102 NSKENLNF
+102 NSKENINS

-123 YDIQTNIIKY
+123 YDIQTNILKY

-145 PDYESHLDELWKKLG
+145 PDYESHLEELWKKLG
-160 VNSNYINNFNQYK
+160 VNSSYINNFNLYK
-173 NIITNQEEKE
+173 NIIINQEEKE

-212 KLIELKN
+212 KLIELKS
-219 LFERLNN
+219 LFERINN
-226 ENNFINVKKIL
+226 ENNILNVKKIL
-237 NESNFMINSYLENSI
+237 NESNFMINSYLDNSI
-252 RVVEYYLLYREMTN
+252 RVVEYYLLYREITN
-266 KGSYKNLKFNKEIIK
+266 KGSLKNLKFNKEIIK
-281 QNFEIN
+281 KNFEIN
-287 ANDMNYLLKMKTDT
+287 VNDMNYLLKMKSDT
-301 NFINNLKLNGIKIN
+301 NFINNLKMNELKLN
-315 KDIFNLFKA
+315 KDVLNLFKA
-324 DPFLSCLNYL
+324 DPFLSCLSYL

-343 KIKYCQYYLIQEE
+343 KIKYCQYYLIQEG

-362 KMSKEPKSK
+362 KMSKEPKTN

-384 AAILKKNLIIEESK
+384 AGILRKNLNIEESK
-398 NGGDNNN
+398 NSGDNNN
-405 IFANMNSNMHS
+405 ININLNINANMHS
-416 IHVNENINNYVNQNV
+416 IQTIENLMPNIN
-431 NPNIHDNLNIS
+431 DNLNIS
-442 YFSGKLTEFMHIYSD
+442 YFSGKLTDFMNIYSE

-497 IIKGLCIYS
+497 IIKGMCIYS
-506 IKFRTHEKKPNEI
+506 IIFRSHERKPNEI
-519 ILEHISSYNKEEME
+519 IIEHISSYNKEEME
-533 NILTKLIEFLKDNH
+533 NILSKMIEFIKDNH
-547 ILRDLFSNEKD
+547 ILRDLFAFNKD
-558 LVTEIYLDLH
+558 LITEIYIDLH
-568 YYLVNNKFEIDK
+568 YFLVNEKFEIDK

-606 QKMKQIIHCSDIKA
+606 QKMKQIIHCGDMKA
-620 SIRSSINSMMND
+620 SIRSSINSMLND
-632 NINDNNYLWKNFSIK
+632 NINESNYLLSNFSIK

-654 VQKIANN
+654 VQKLMNNN
-661 SEEIDAINIMK
+661 SEEIDANNILR
-672 KINPFNIFYL
+672 KINPYNIFYL
-682 IYIKKKIQN
+682 TYIKKKIQN

-698 ILSKINTYFSSYKLL
+698 ILSKINTFFSSYKLL

-725 NNNNSNNN
+725 D
-733 ELNIYSIPADLKVL
+733 ELNIYSIPADLKFL
-747 SECFNSKFE
+747 SDCFDGKFN
-756 NEISVGNKIDIFP
+756 NEISVRNKIDIFP
-769 LFDGCISLKYENY
+769 LFDGCLSLKYENY

-791 IRIVKENSTEQIF
+791 IKIVKENSTEQIF
-804 YFMNAV
+804 YFMKAA
-810 NNENIRILIS
+810 NNENITILIS
-820 SNLNDN
+820 ANLNDN
-826 FKNKYLNNKDENN
+826 FKNKYLKDKDENN
-839 SNINISLSFKE
+839 SNNNISLSFKD

-893 ENVINNINEDYK
+893 ENVISDINEECK
-905 IEFLPED
+905 IEFIPED
-912 LIIKRNNKVSNNFEF
+912 LIIRRNNKISNNFEF

-961 IPLMSIHVHKENFIP
+961 IPLMSIRVHKENFIP

>member
-1 MNKYAFLK
+1 MNKILHQRR
-9 KAEHQNHNNS
+9 AEHQNQNNS
-19 LENYHQKSKEKSPEK
+19 LENNHQKSKEKIQEK
-34 GRDYNH
+34 DRDYN
-40 NLQNIIGETYG
+40 LLYKIDETYG
-51 RIKYKLNQCNLQF
+51 KMKFKLNQFNIQF
-64 GVENQNQELKY
+64 GGESQNQDLKY
-75 NSKYRNLKRIMK
+75 NYKFKNLKRITK
-87 KDQIIVKDK
+87 KDQIIVKEK
-96 KIKKKE
+96 RIRKKE
-102 NSKENLNF
+102 NSKENINS

-123 YDIQTNIIKY
+123 YDIQTNILKY

-145 PDYESHLDELWKKLG
+145 PDYESHLEELWKKLG
-160 VNSNYINNFNQYK
+160 VNSSYINNFNLYK
-173 NIITNQEEKE
+173 NIIINQEEKE

-212 KLIELKN
+212 KLIELKS
-219 LFERLNN
+219 LFERINN
-226 ENNFINVKKIL
+226 ENNILNVKKIL
-237 NESNFMINSYLENSI
+237 NESNFMINSYLDNSI
-252 RVVEYYLLYREMTN
+252 RVVEYYLLYREITN
-266 KGSYKNLKFNKEIIK
+266 KGSLKNLKFNKEIIK
-281 QNFEIN
+281 KNFEIN
-287 ANDMNYLLKMKTDT
+287 VNDMNYLLKMKSDT
-301 NFINNLKLNGIKIN
+301 NFINNLKMNELKLN
-315 KDIFNLFKA
+315 KDVLNLFKA
-324 DPFLSCLNYL
+324 DPFLSCLSYL

-343 KIKYCQYYLIQEE
+343 KIKYCQYYLIQEG

-362 KMSKEPKSK
+362 KMSKEPKTN

-384 AAILKKNLIIEESK
+384 AGILRKNLNIEESK
-398 NGGDNNN
+398 NSGDNNN
-405 IFANMNSNMHS
+405 ININLNINANMHS
-416 IHVNENINNYVNQNV
+416 IQTIENLMPNIN
-431 NPNIHDNLNIS
+431 DNLNIS
-442 YFSGKLTEFMHIYSD
+442 YFSGKLTDFMNIYSE

-497 IIKGLCIYS
+497 IIKGMCIYS
-506 IKFRTHEKKPNEI
+506 IIFRSHERKPNEI
-519 ILEHISSYNKEEME
+519 IIEHISSYNKEEME
-533 NILTKLIEFLKDNH
+533 NILSKMIEFIKDNH
-547 ILRDLFSNEKD
+547 ILRDLFAFNKD
-558 LVTEIYLDLH
+558 LITEIYIDLH
-568 YYLVNNKFEIDK
+568 YFLVNEKFEIDK

-606 QKMKQIIHCSDIKA
+606 QKMKQIIHCGDMKA
-620 SIRSSINSMMND
+620 SIRSSINSMLND
-632 NINDNNYLWKNFSIK
+632 NINESNYLLSNFSIK

-654 VQKIANN
+654 VQKLMNNN
-661 SEEIDAINIMK
+661 SEEIDANNILR
-672 KINPFNIFYL
+672 KINPYNIFYL

-698 ILSKINTYFSSYKLL
+698 ILSKINTFFSSYKLL

-725 NNNNSNNN
+725 D
-733 ELNIYSIPADLKVL
+733 ELNIYSIPADLKIL
-747 SECFNSKFE
+747 SDCFDGKFN
-756 NEISVGNKIDIFP
+756 NEISVRNKIDIFP
-769 LFDGCISLKYENY
+769 LFDGCLSLKYENY

-791 IRIVKENSTEQIF
+791 IKIVKENSTEQIF
-804 YFMNAV
+804 YFMKAA
-810 NNENIRILIS
+810 NNENITILIS
-820 SNLNDN
+820 ANLNDN
-826 FKNKYLNNKDENN
+826 FKNKYLKDKDENN
-839 SNINISLSFKE
+839 SNNNISLSFKD
-850 IYNNLIECQSEEEQN
+850 IYNNLIECQSKEEQN

-893 ENVINNINEDYK
+893 ENVIRDINEECK
-905 IEFLPED
+905 IEFIPED
-912 LIIKRNNKVSNNFEF
+912 LIIRRNNKISNNFEF

>member
-1 MNKYAFLK
+1 MNKILHQRR
-9 KAEHQNHNNS
+9 AEHQNQNNS
-19 LENYHQKSKEKSPEK
+19 LENNHQKSKEKIQEK
-34 GRDYNH
+34 DRDYN
-40 NLQNIIGETYG
+40 LLYKIDETYG
-51 RIKYKLNQCNLQF
+51 KMKFKLNQFNIQF
-64 GVENQNQELKY
+64 GGESQNQDLKY
-75 NSKYRNLKRIMK
+75 NYKFKNLKRITK
-87 KDQIIVKDK
+87 KDQIIVKEK
-96 KIKKKE
+96 RIRKKE
-102 NSKENLNF
+102 NSKENINS

-123 YDIQTNIIKY
+123 YDIQTNILKY

-145 PDYESHLDELWKKLG
+145 PDYESHLEELWKKLG
-160 VNSNYINNFNQYK
+160 VNSSYINNFNLYK
-173 NIITNQEEKE
+173 NIIINQEEKE

-212 KLIELKN
+212 KLIELKS
-219 LFERLNN
+219 LFERINN
-226 ENNFINVKKIL
+226 ENNILNVKKIL
-237 NESNFMINSYLENSI
+237 NESNFMINSYLDNSI
-252 RVVEYYLLYREMTN
+252 RVVEYYLLYREITN
-266 KGSYKNLKFNKEIIK
+266 KGSLKNLKFNKEIIK
-281 QNFEIN
+281 KNFEIN
-287 ANDMNYLLKMKTDT
+287 VNDMNYLLKMKSDT
-301 NFINNLKLNGIKIN
+301 NFINNLKMNELKLN
-315 KDIFNLFKA
+315 KDVLNLFKA
-324 DPFLSCLNYL
+324 DPFLSCLSYL

-343 KIKYCQYYLIQEE
+343 KIKYCQYYLIQEG

-362 KMSKEPKSK
+362 KMSKEPKTN

-384 AAILKKNLIIEESK
+384 AGILRKNLNIEESK
-398 NGGDNNN
+398 NSGDNNN
-405 IFANMNSNMHS
+405 INLNINANMHS
-416 IHVNENINNYVNQNV
+416 IQTIENLMPNIN
-431 NPNIHDNLNIS
+431 DNLNIS
-442 YFSGKLTEFMHIYSD
+442 YFSGKLTDFMNIYSE

-497 IIKGLCIYS
+497 IIKGMCIYS
-506 IKFRTHEKKPNEI
+506 IIFRSHERKPNEI
-519 ILEHISSYNKEEME
+519 IIEHISSYNKEEME
-533 NILTKLIEFLKDNH
+533 NILSKMIEFIKDNH
-547 ILRDLFSNEKD
+547 ILRDLFAFNKD
-558 LVTEIYLDLH
+558 LITEIYIDLH
-568 YYLVNNKFEIDK
+568 YFLVNEKFEIDK

-606 QKMKQIIHCSDIKA
+606 QKMKQIIHCGDMKA
-620 SIRSSINSMMND
+620 SIRSSINSMLND
-632 NINDNNYLWKNFSIK
+632 NINESNYLLSNFSIK

-654 VQKIANN
+654 VQKLMNNN
-661 SEEIDAINIMK
+661 SEEIDANNILR
-672 KINPFNIFYL
+672 KINPYNIFYL

-698 ILSKINTYFSSYKLL
+698 ILSKINTFFSSYKLL

-725 NNNNSNNN
+725 D
-733 ELNIYSIPADLKVL
+733 ELNIYSIPADLKFL
-747 SECFNSKFE
+747 SDCFDGKFN
-756 NEISVGNKIDIFP
+756 NEISVRNKIDIFP
-769 LFDGCISLKYENY
+769 LFDGCLSLKYENY

-791 IRIVKENSTEQIF
+791 IKIVKENSTEQIF
-804 YFMNAV
+804 YFMKAA
-810 NNENIRILIS
+810 NNENITILIS
-820 SNLNDN
+820 ANLNDN
-826 FKNKYLNNKDENN
+826 FKNKYLKDKDENN
-839 SNINISLSFKE
+839 SNNNISLSFKD

-893 ENVINNINEDYK
+893 ENVIRDINEECK
-905 IEFLPED
+905 IEFIPED
-912 LIIKRNNKVSNNFEF
+912 LIIRRNNKISNNFEF

>member
-1 MNKYAFLK
+1 MNKILHQRR
-9 KAEHQNHNNS
+9 AEHQNQNNS
-19 LENYHQKSKEKSPEK
+19 LENNHQKSKEKIQEK
-34 GRDYNH
+34 DRDYN
-40 NLQNIIGETYG
+40 LLYKIDETYG
-51 RIKYKLNQCNLQF
+51 KMKFKLNQFNIQF
-64 GVENQNQELKY
+64 GGESQNQDLKY
-75 NSKYRNLKRIMK
+75 NYKFKNLKRITK
-87 KDQIIVKDK
+87 KEQIIVKEK
-96 KIKKKE
+96 RIRKKE
-102 NSKENLNF
+102 NSKENINS

-123 YDIQTNIIKY
+123 YDIQTNILKY

-145 PDYESHLDELWKKLG
+145 PDYESHLEELWKKLG
-160 VNSNYINNFNQYK
+160 VNSSYINNFNLYK
-173 NIITNQEEKE
+173 NIIINQEEKE

-212 KLIELKN
+212 KLIELKS
-219 LFERLNN
+219 LFERINN
-226 ENNFINVKKIL
+226 ENNILNVKKIL
-237 NESNFMINSYLENSI
+237 NESNFMINSYLDNSI
-252 RVVEYYLLYREMTN
+252 RVVEYYLLYREITN
-266 KGSYKNLKFNKEIIK
+266 KGSLKNLKFNKEIIK
-281 QNFEIN
+281 KNFEIN
-287 ANDMNYLLKMKTDT
+287 VNDMNYLLKMKSDT
-301 NFINNLKLNGIKIN
+301 NFINNLKMNELKLN
-315 KDIFNLFKA
+315 KDVLNLFKA
-324 DPFLSCLNYL
+324 DPFLSCLSYL

-343 KIKYCQYYLIQEE
+343 KIKYCQYYLIQEG

-362 KMSKEPKSK
+362 KMSKEPKTN

-384 AAILKKNLIIEESK
+384 AGILRKNLNIEESK
-398 NGGDNNN
+398 NSGDNNN
-405 IFANMNSNMHS
+405 ININLNINANMHS
-416 IHVNENINNYVNQNV
+416 IQTIENLMPNIN
-431 NPNIHDNLNIS
+431 DNLNIS
-442 YFSGKLTEFMHIYSD
+442 YFSGKLTDFMNIYSE

-497 IIKGLCIYS
+497 IIKGMCIYS
-506 IKFRTHEKKPNEI
+506 IIFRSHERKPNEI
-519 ILEHISSYNKEEME
+519 IIEHISSYNKEEME
-533 NILTKLIEFLKDNH
+533 NILTKMIEFIKDNH
-547 ILRDLFSNEKD
+547 ILRDLFAFNKD
-558 LVTEIYLDLH
+558 LITEIYIDLH
-568 YYLVNNKFEIDK
+568 YFLVNEKFEIDK

-606 QKMKQIIHCSDIKA
+606 QKMKQIIHCGDMKA
-620 SIRSSINSMMND
+620 SIRSSINSMLND
-632 NINDNNYLWKNFSIK
+632 NINESNYLLSNFSIK

-654 VQKIANN
+654 VQKLMNNN
-661 SEEIDAINIMK
+661 SEEIDANNILR
-672 KINPFNIFYL
+672 KINPYNIFYL

-698 ILSKINTYFSSYKLL
+698 ILSKINTFFSSYKLL

-725 NNNNSNNN
+725 D
-733 ELNIYSIPADLKVL
+733 ELNIYSIPADLKIL
-747 SECFNSKFE
+747 SDCFDGKFN
-756 NEISVGNKIDIFP
+756 NEISVRNKIDIFP
-769 LFDGCISLKYENY
+769 LFDGCLSLKYENY

-791 IRIVKENSTEQIF
+791 IKIVKENSTEQIF
-804 YFMNAV
+804 YFMKAA
-810 NNENIRILIS
+810 NNENITILIS
-820 SNLNDN
+820 ANLNDN
-826 FKNKYLNNKDENN
+826 FKNKYLKDKDENN
-839 SNINISLSFKE
+839 SNNNISLSFKD

-893 ENVINNINEDYK
+893 ENVISDINEECK
-905 IEFLPED
+905 IEFIPED
-912 LIIKRNNKVSNNFEF
+912 LIIRRNNKISNNFEF